1 MGSTSN
7 NIKAIGS
14 TPGLLT
20 DAQLKELGGYT
31 KALDTHQKLS
41 SLPSDVAKLEYS
53 KLTPEQQRSLKDNF
67 GNVEVK
73 RGWLGTAL
81 HYTVEPAFNIIAAPV
96 KLAFKAVNELSDL
109 TTRAYRTA
117 AIAVDQGKPI
127 FGKGNAWDTANDKG
141 DKVFSPSR
149 MAEARKIFGTE
160 YMSVAQKVA
169 EGMTL
174 DQIIATGTEEEK
186 QIASRAS
193 QKKDKLFQEALDAAQ
208 AAKYSPGRM
217 LANTILPQKWE
228 GSGPAYRLISGL
240 GDAAFRVFLDPTLV
254 LGKAKK
260 TYDIGKYALDN
271 IVGDAGNVQKAFQT
285 GSVQKFDQAFVGAL
299 KNYSTARKAIKEGTV
314 DPQALVQASIQLKR
328 IAPEFGDDVI
338 EAMLKEGV
346 VEAGTIKN
354 FLANSEDALRT
365 LKGQAGRQVQLLPR
379 MDLARQT
386 RIAAVTTGNKVLRF
400 DQSGKRISREVFSD
414 QTTIGGIEAQLAART
429 KFIDSRTGQEATA
442 NTPKEFLK
450 QIEKSIIGEVER
462 KTAKLRA
469 DGAFRMPLDY
479 VQDRIDRFASKFSKV
494 PFFRDNFFD
503 PNAVDSAEKVYQLA
517 RLANTRYNSRL
528 FAEAFKAG
536 DEAQKRQ
543 IMMGVFNTVAEIR
556 GVNKIPGGKNILD
569 TLANS
574 SREQLFA
581 PRILLRDVKGKPV
594 LNDDG
599 TYRYLEPSNFN
610 DQQFAIFDFQLASGM
625 TVPKITD
632 LDGVVDRYQVGKFF
646 MNASHQRWAENLT
659 SAWSFLTLAG
669 PRFAVRNS
677 IEDLMVHLAVG
688 DGAWG
693 LVASKRLSTKLRTA
707 QGGETLGVINKLVK
721 RSDRELYAA
730 KLKDVKTVEGARKV
744 MADAVMTDKYLGKLD
759 PEARKI
765 IAEMAE
771 FGAIDELLAGV
782 AEGGKKGI
790 TGADHWTDA
799 LRTVD
804 KYGTSREYKIDGI
817 TYAKE
822 SGGTYR
828 EYSPITAEG
837 KIAWVT
843 SIAAIGND
851 PLGSIALRY
860 MSDNPSSRKIAIDKI
875 KEFINSEAYASQK
888 ARYQLYRPGNNADV
902 AVHAENVYEA
912 TRNLFVNSQ
921 NKVNQKLIDKVSIR
935 TPEGGIKINT
945 RDLGIDDLPK
955 LAEDAPQFISGPSI
969 MPIADGNPASK
980 LVGKHWD
987 WVGEMN
993 ARWSREPMVL
1003 SAAVDM
1009 RKRWKSGGLEERYMK
1024 LLTDPIRNNAKLSA
1038 AEKDILIKDAERK
1051 GKVKI
1056 IEMTQDLAKE
1066 RVLAYVDNPE
1076 VRTQLA
1082 FTMRNFAR
1090 YYRATEDF
1098 YRRVLRGVRYNPESI
1113 ARLSLTY
1120 EGVTHSGFVQKDDQG
1135 EAYFIYPGM
1144 QTVYTAMSKLAPAFS
1159 IKNAFVAP
1167 MPVEF
1172 GAKLNMI
1179 TPSMNPDSL
1188 FPTFSGPLAALPM
1201 KILFEVVP
1209 SLKESEKY
1217 LFGTYG
1223 EDQPIINAI
1232 LPAHINRAL
1241 AALNK
1246 DERDSQYASAFR
1258 KAVTYLEATD
1268 HGLKITKDAQGNDV
1282 PPSPGELE
1290 NYQDKLKA
1298 TTQTILSM
1306 RFFSALV
1313 LPASP
1318 SVQLKSEMAG
1328 WVRDNER
1335 TSFKQVFSN
1344 LVTEYNGDYT
1354 RATEEWIKLFPKQMP
1369 YTVSESKKNT
1379 VAVIKYGEAAGNWV
1393 ENNTELLRKYPE
1405 AAAFLIPNI
1414 GKFSYD
1420 SYKTMMN
1427 EGFLDK
1433 KQVGDFLRET
1443 QIATDKQYYFQQ
1455 RKDYM
1460 ATLASTTSVDQ
1471 KRRINEQWDS
1481 WSSEFM
1487 GVRPLLQTEFASGG
1501 ASDIRREIAVND
1513 LRNMLTNEKNLPK
1526 TKTVSILR
1534 QMLEVY
1540 DGFNAQFSSITDR
1553 TDVAQDRK
1561 NNLQAGAKAQL
1572 QELAGSN
1579 PNTKSA
1585 YDVLFAS
1592 LIGD

>member
-1 MGSTSN
+1 VGSTSN
-7 NIKAIGS
+7 NIKAISSQAGL
-14 TPGLLT
+14 TPE
-20 DAQLKELGGYT
+20 QQEQINGYI
-31 KALDTHQKLS
+31 KAVDSHQKLS
-41 SLPSDVAKLEYS
+41 SLPSDVAKLEYA
-53 KLTPEQQRSLKDNF
+53 KLTPEQQKSLKDNF
-67 GNVEVK
+67 GNVEQK

-81 HYTVEPAFNIIAAPV
+81 HYTVEPLFTAVAAPV
-96 KLAFKAVNELSDL
+96 KLAFKGVQELSDL
-109 TTRAYRTA
+109 STRAYRTA
-117 AIAVDQGKPI
+117 AIALDQNVNIGK
-127 FGKGNAWDTANDKG
+127 AWTTANDKG

-149 MAEARKIFGTE
+149 IAAATKIFGPG
-160 YMSVAQKVA
+160 YMSVAQKIA

-174 DQIIATGTEEEK
+174 DQVIATGTEEEK
-186 QIASRAS
+186 QIASGAA
-193 QKKDKLFQEALDAAQ
+193 QKKDPLFQDALDAAN
-208 AAKYSPGRM
+208 AAKYSPGRA
-217 LANTILPQKWE
+217 LANAILPQKWE
-228 GSGPAYRLISGL
+228 GSGAAYRTISGL
-240 GDAAFRVFLDPTLV
+240 GDATFRIFADPTLA

-260 TYDIGKYALDN
+260 AYDVSKYALDN
-271 IVGDAGNVQKAFQT
+271 IVGDAGNVQKAFEVA
-285 GSVQKFDQAFVGAL
+285 SVQRFDQAYVGAL
-299 KNYSTARKAIKEGTV
+299 KNYSTARKAIKAGGA
-314 DPQALVQASIQLKR
+314 DPQALVDAGIQLKR

-346 VEAGTIKN
+346 VEAGTMKN

-379 MDLARQT
+379 MDLGRQT
-386 RIAAVTTGNKVLRF
+386 RIAALTTGNKVLRF
-400 DQSGKRISREVFSD
+400 DKSGKRISREVFSD
-414 QTTIGGIEAQLAART
+414 QTSIGGIEAQLMAKT
-429 KFIDSRTGQEATA
+429 KFVDTRTGEAATV

-450 QIEKSIIGEVER
+450 QVEKSVIGEIER

-479 VQDRIDRFASKFSKV
+479 VQDRIDRFASKFTKV

-556 GVNKIPGGKNILD
+556 GLNKVPGGKNILD
-569 TLANS
+569 DLANS

-581 PRILLRDVKGKPV
+581 PRILVRDTKGKPV

-599 TYRYLEPSNFN
+599 TYRYFEPSNFN
-610 DQQFAIFDFQLASGM
+610 DQQFAIFDFQLAEGM
-625 TVPKITD
+625 SVPKITD
-632 LDGVVDRYQVGKFF
+632 IDGVVDRFQVASKI
-646 MNASHQRWAENLT
+646 MNWSHSQWAENLT

-693 LVASKRLSTKLRTA
+693 LVASKRLSTKLRLA
-707 QGGETLGVINKLVK
+707 QGGETLGVINKLIK
-721 RSDRELYAA
+721 RSDRQLYAGKIA
-730 KLKDVKTVEGARKV
+730 EAKTVQDARKI
-744 MADAVMTDKYLGKLD
+744 MADAIMADKYLGKLD
-759 PEARKI
+759 PQAREI

-804 KYGTSREYKIDGI
+804 KYGTSREYKIDGV
-817 TYAKE
+817 TYAKQ
-822 SGGTYR
+822 SGGNYR

-837 KIAWVT
+837 KIAWIT

-851 PLGSIALRY
+851 PLGSIALQY
-860 MSDNPSSRKIAIDKI
+860 MSDNPNSKRIAINKI
-875 KEFINSEAYASQK
+875 IEFINSPQYASRK
-888 ARYQLYRPGNNADV
+888 AKYQLYRPGNNADV
-902 AVHAENVYEA
+902 ATHAENVYAA

-921 NKVNQKLIDKVSIR
+921 DKVNQKLLAKVSIR

-945 RDLGIDDLPK
+945 RDLGIDDLPA

-969 MPIADGNPASK
+969 MPIAEGNPAGK
-980 LVGKHWD
+980 IVGKHWN

-1003 SAAVDM
+1003 TASIDM
-1009 RKRWKSGGLEERYMK
+1009 RKRWKAGGLEDRYLKMM
-1024 LLTDPIRNNAKLSA
+1024 TDPIRNNAKLSD
-1038 AEKDILIKDAERK
+1038 AEKAVLIKDAESK
-1051 GKVKI
+1051 AKVKI
-1056 IEMTQDLAKE
+1056 IELTQDLAKE

-1098 YRRVLRGVRYNPESI
+1098 YRRALRGVRYNPESI

-1120 EGVTHSGFVQKDDQG
+1120 EGVSHSGFIQKDDQG

-1144 QTVYTAMSKLAPAFS
+1144 QPVYAAMSKLATVFG
-1159 IKNAFVAP
+1159 IKGAFVAP

-1179 TPSMNPDSL
+1179 SPSMNPDAL
-1188 FPTFSGPLAALPM
+1188 FPTFSGPLAALPVKM
-1201 KILFEVVP
+1201 MYELVP

-1217 LFGTYG
+1217 LFGEYG

-1241 AALNK
+1241 GALNK

-1258 KAVTYLEATD
+1258 KAVTYLEATGN
-1268 HGLKITKDAQGNDV
+1268 GLKITKDAQGNEI
-1282 PPSPGELE
+1282 PPSPGDLE
-1290 NYQDKLKA
+1290 EYQDRLKA
-1298 TTQTILSM
+1298 TTQTVLGM
-1306 RFFSALV
+1306 RFFSALI

-1393 ENNTELLRKYPE
+1393 DNNTELLKKYPE

-1427 EGFLDK
+1427 EGFLNK

-1455 RKDYM
+1455 RKDYL
-1460 ATLASTTSVDQ
+1460 ATLESTTSVDQ
-1471 KRRINEQWDS
+1471 KRMINQQWDN
-1481 WSSEFM
+1481 WSSQFM
-1487 GVRPLLQTEFASGG
+1487 SVRPMLQTEFASGG
-1501 ASDIRREIAVND
+1501 ASDVRREIALTD
-1513 LRNMLTNEKNLPK
+1513 LRNMFTNEKNLPK
-1526 TKTVSILR
+1526 TKTVAVLR
-1534 QMLEVY
+1534 QMLQAY
-1540 DGFNAQFSSITDR
+1540 DNFNAQFSSITDR
-1553 TDVAQDRK
+1553 TEAAQDRK
-1561 NNLQAGAKAQL
+1561 DALQAGAKAQL
-1572 QELAGSN
+1572 QELANSN

>member
-1 MGSTSN
+1 VGSTSN
-7 NIKAIGS
+7 NIKAIS
-14 TPGLLT
+14 TRAGLT
-20 DAQLKELGGYT
+20 PAQQQQINGYV
-31 KALDTHQKLS
+31 KAIDTHQKLS
-41 SLPSDVAKLEYS
+41 SLPSDVAKKEYS

-67 GNVEVK
+67 GNVEQK

-81 HYTVEPAFNIIAAPV
+81 HYTVDPLITAVSTPV
-96 KLAFKAVNELSDL
+96 KLAFKGVQELSDL
-109 TTRAYRTA
+109 STRAYRTA
-117 AIAVDQGKPI
+117 AIALDQKVDIGK
-127 FGKGNAWDTANDKG
+127 AWTTANDKG

-149 MAEARKIFGTE
+149 MAEAQRIFGSG

-174 DQIIATGTEEEK
+174 DQVIATGTEEEK
-186 QIASRAS
+186 QIASKAA
-193 QKKDKLFQEALDAAQ
+193 QKKDPLFQDALDAAN
-208 AAKYSPGRM
+208 AAKYSPGRA
-217 LANTILPQKWE
+217 LANAILPQKWE
-228 GSGPAYRLISGL
+228 GSGAAYKAISGL
-240 GDAAFRVFLDPTLV
+240 GDAAFRIFADPTLV

-260 TYDIGKYALDN
+260 AYDISKYALDN

-285 GSVQKFDQAFVGAL
+285 ASVQRFDTAFVGAL
-299 KNYSTARKAIKEGTV
+299 KNYSVARKAIKEGTV

-338 EAMLKEGV
+338 EAMLKQGV
-346 VEAGTIKN
+346 VEAGTMKN

-386 RIAAVTTGNKVLRF
+386 RIAALTTGNKILRF
-400 DQSGKRISREVFSD
+400 DKSGKRISREVFSD
-414 QTTIGGIEAQLAART
+414 QTTIGGIEAQLTRQT
-429 KFIDSRTGQEATA
+429 KFIDTRTELPATA
-442 NTPKEFLK
+442 NTPKEFVK
-450 QIEKSIIGEVER
+450 QVETNLISDVER

-479 VQDRIDRFASKFSKV
+479 VQDRIDRFASKFAKV

-543 IMMGVFNTVAEIR
+543 IMMGVYNTVAEIR
-556 GVNKIPGGKNILD
+556 GLNKVPGGKNILD
-569 TLANS
+569 QLAKS

-581 PRILLRDVKGKPV
+581 PRILVRDAKGKPV

-599 TYRYLEPSNFN
+599 TYRYFEPSSFN
-610 DQQFAIFDFQLASGM
+610 DQQFAIFDFQLAEGM
-625 TVPKITD
+625 SVPKITD
-632 LDGVVDRYQVGKFF
+632 LDGVVDRYQVGRYL
-646 MNASHQRWAENLT
+646 MNASHQKWAENLT

-688 DGAWG
+688 DSAWG
-693 LVASKRLSTKLRTA
+693 LVASKRLSTKLRLG
-707 QGGETLGVINKLVK
+707 QGGQTLGVINKLIK
-721 RSDRELYAA
+721 RSDRSLYQAKIEAA
-730 KLKDVKTVEGARKV
+730 KTVEDARKV

-759 PEARKI
+759 PQAREI

-804 KYGTSREYKIDGI
+804 KYGTSREYKIDGV
-817 TYAKE
+817 TYAKD
-822 SGGTYR
+822 SGGNYR

-860 MSDNPSSRKIAIDKI
+860 MADSPES
-875 KEFINSEAYASQK
+875 KEFAIKQIVAFIDSPQYAKQK
-888 ARYQLYRPGNNADV
+888 ARFQLYREGNNADV
-902 AVHAENVYEA
+902 RVHAENVYAA

-921 NKVNQKLIDKVSIR
+921 NKVNQALLKKVTIR
-935 TPEGGIKINT
+935 TPEGGVKVNT
-945 RDLGIDDLPK
+945 RDLGIDDLPT

-969 MPIADGNPASK
+969 MPIADGNPAGK
-980 LVGKHWD
+980 IVGKHWE

-1009 RKRWKSGGLEERYMK
+1009 RKRWKAGGLEDRYLKMM
-1024 LLTDPIRNNAKLSA
+1024 TDGIRNNPKLSA

-1051 GKVKI
+1051 AKVKI

-1098 YRRVLRGVRYNPESI
+1098 YRRALRGVRYNPESI

-1120 EGVTHSGFVQKDDQG
+1120 EGVSHSGFVQQDDQG
-1135 EAYFIYPGM
+1135 DAYFIYPGL
-1144 QTVYTAMSKLAPAFS
+1144 QPVYAAMSKIATAFG
-1159 IKNAFVAP
+1159 IKGAFVAP

-1179 TPSMNPDSL
+1179 SPSMNPDSL
-1188 FPTFSGPLAALPM
+1188 FPTFSGPLAALPVKVM
-1201 KILFEVVP
+1201 YELIP

-1217 LFGTYG
+1217 LFGEYG

-1232 LPAHINRAL
+1232 LPAHINRAM

-1258 KAVTYLEATD
+1258 KAVTYLEATG
-1268 HGLKITKDAQGNDV
+1268 HGLKITKDEQGNEV
-1282 PPSPGELE
+1282 PPSPGDLE
-1290 NYQDKLKA
+1290 EYQDKLKS
-1298 TTQTILSM
+1298 TTQTILGM
-1306 RFFSALV
+1306 RFFSALI

-1344 LVTEYNGDYT
+1344 LVTEYNNDYT

-1379 VAVIKYGEAAGNWV
+1379 VAIIKYGEVAGNWV
-1393 ENNTELLRKYPE
+1393 DNNTELLKKYPE

-1420 SYKTMMN
+1420 AYKTMMN

-1455 RKDYM
+1455 RKDYLN
-1460 ATLASTTSVDQ
+1460 TLASTTSVDQ
-1471 KRRINEQWDS
+1471 KRMINEKWDS
-1481 WSSEFM
+1481 WSRQFM
-1487 GVRPLLQTEFASGG
+1487 SVRPQLQTEFASGG
-1501 ASDIRREIAVND
+1501 ASDVRREIAITD
-1513 LRNMLTNEKNLPK
+1513 LRNMLTKEKNLPK
-1526 TKTVSILR
+1526 TKTVSVLR
-1534 QMLEVY
+1534 QMLQAY
-1540 DGFNAQFSSITDR
+1540 DSFSAQFSSITDR
-1553 TDVAQDRK
+1553 TDAAQDRK
-1561 NNLQAGAKAQL
+1561 NALQEGAKAQL
-1572 QELAGSN
+1572 QELANSN

>member
-1 MGSTSN
+1 VGSTSN
-7 NIKAIGS
+7 NIKAISAQAGL
-14 TPGLLT
+14 TP
-20 DAQLKELGGYT
+20 AQQEQINGYI
-31 KALDTHQKLS
+31 KAVDSHQRLS
-41 SLPSDVAKLEYS
+41 SLPSDVAKLEYA
-53 KLTPEQQRSLKDNF
+53 KLTPEQQKSLKDNF
-67 GNVEVK
+67 GNVEEK

-81 HYTVEPAFNIIAAPV
+81 HYTVEPLFTAVAAPV
-96 KLAFKAVNELSDL
+96 KLAFKGVQELSDL
-109 TTRAYRTA
+109 STRVYRTA
-117 AIAVDQGKPI
+117 AIALDQNVNIGK
-127 FGKGNAWDTANDKG
+127 AWTTANDKG

-149 MAEARKIFGTE
+149 IAAATKIFGSG
-160 YMSVAQKVA
+160 YMSVAQKIA

-174 DQIIATGTEEEK
+174 DQVVATGTEEEK
-186 QIASRAS
+186 QIAAGAA
-193 QKKDKLFQEALDAAQ
+193 QKKDPLFQDALDAAN
-208 AAKYSPGRM
+208 AAKYSPGRA
-217 LANTILPQKWE
+217 LANALLPQKWE
-228 GSGPAYRLISGL
+228 GSGAAYRTISGL
-240 GDAAFRVFLDPTLV
+240 GDAAFRIFADPTLQ

-260 TYDIGKYALDN
+260 AYDVSKYALDN
-271 IVGDAGNVQKAFQT
+271 IVGNSGNVEKAFQVA
-285 GSVQKFDQAFVGAL
+285 SVQKFDTDYVAAL
-299 KNYSTARKAIKEGTV
+299 KNYSVARKAIKEGAV
-314 DPQALVQASIQLKR
+314 DPQALVQAGIQLKR

-346 VEAGTIKN
+346 VEAGTMKN
-354 FLANSEDALRT
+354 FLAGSEEALRT

-386 RIAAVTTGNKVLRF
+386 RIAALTTGNKLLRF
-400 DQSGKRISREVFSD
+400 DQSGKRISREVFTD
-414 QTTIGGIEAQLAART
+414 QTTIGGIEAQLMAKTR
-429 KFIDSRTGQEATA
+429 FIDSRTELPATA
-442 NTPKEFLK
+442 NTPKEFLV
-450 QIEKSIIGEVER
+450 QAEKNIIGEIER

-469 DGAFRMPLDY
+469 DGGFRMPLDY
-479 VQDRIDRFASKFSKV
+479 VQDRIDRFASKFAKV

-503 PNAVDSAEKVYQLA
+503 PNSVDSAEKVYQLA

-556 GVNKIPGGKNILD
+556 GLNKVPGGKNILD
-569 TLANS
+569 DLANS

-581 PRILLRDVKGKPV
+581 PRILVRDAKGKPV

-599 TYRYLEPSNFN
+599 TYRYFEPSSFN
-610 DQQFAIFDFQLASGM
+610 DQQFAIFDFQLAEGM
-625 TVPKITD
+625 SVPKITD
-632 LDGVVDRYQVGKFF
+632 LDGVVDRFQVGSKI
-646 MNASHQRWAENLT
+646 MNWSHSQWAENLT

-693 LVASKRLSTKLRTA
+693 LVASRRLSTKLRVG
-707 QGGETLGVINKLVK
+707 QGGETLGVINKLIK
-721 RSDRELYAA
+721 RSDRELYASKIA
-730 KLKDVKTVEGARKV
+730 EAKTVQDARKV

-759 PEARKI
+759 PQAREI

-799 LRTVD
+799 LRTID
-804 KYGTSREYKIDGI
+804 KFGTSRQYKIDGV
-817 TYAKE
+817 TYSKQ
-822 SGGTYR
+822 SGGNYR

-851 PLGSIALRY
+851 PLGSIALKY
-860 MSDNPSSRKIAIDKI
+860 MSDSPES
-875 KEFINSEAYASQK
+875 KEFAIKQIIKFIDSPEYAKQK
-888 ARYQLYRPGNNADV
+888 ARFQLYRPGNNADV
-902 AVHAENVYEA
+902 RVHAENVYAA

-921 NKVNQKLIDKVSIR
+921 NKVNQKLLAKVSIR

-945 RDLGIDDLPK
+945 RDLGIDDLPS

-969 MPIADGNPASK
+969 MPIAEGNPAGK
-980 LVGKHWD
+980 IVGKHWN

-1009 RKRWKSGGLEERYMK
+1009 RKRWKAGGLEERYLKMM
-1024 LLTDPIRNNAKLSA
+1024 TDPIRNNAKLSVD
-1038 AEKDILIKDAERK
+1038 EKAVLIKDAETK
-1051 GKVKI
+1051 AKVKI

-1098 YRRVLRGVRYNPESI
+1098 YRRALRGVRYNPESI

-1120 EGVTHSGFVQKDDQG
+1120 EGVSHSGFIQKDDQG

-1144 QTVYTAMSKLAPAFS
+1144 QPVYAAMSKLATVFG
-1159 IKNAFVAP
+1159 IKGAFVAP

-1179 TPSMNPDSL
+1179 SPSMNPDSL
-1188 FPTFSGPLAALPM
+1188 FPTFSGPLAALPVKM
-1201 KILFEVVP
+1201 MYELVP

-1217 LFGTYG
+1217 LFGEYG

-1241 AALNK
+1241 GALNK

-1258 KAVTYLEATD
+1258 KAVTYLEATG
-1268 HGLKITKDAQGNDV
+1268 HGLKITKDANGNEV
-1282 PPSPGELE
+1282 PPSPGDLE
-1290 NYQDKLKA
+1290 EYQDRLKA
-1298 TTQTILSM
+1298 TTQTVLGM
-1306 RFFSALV
+1306 RFFSALI

-1393 ENNTELLRKYPE
+1393 DNNTELLKKYPE

-1420 SYKTMMN
+1420 AYKTMMN
-1427 EGFLDK
+1427 EGFLNK

-1455 RKDYM
+1455 RKDY
-1460 ATLASTTSVDQ
+1460 LAALESTASVDQ
-1471 KRRINEQWDS
+1471 KRMINQKWDN
-1481 WSSEFM
+1481 WSGQFM
-1487 GVRPLLQTEFASGG
+1487 SVRPQLQTEFASGG
-1501 ASDIRREIAVND
+1501 ASDVRREIALND
-1513 LRNMLTNEKNLPK
+1513 LRNMLTIEKNLPK
-1526 TKTVSILR
+1526 TKTVAVLR
-1534 QMLEVY
+1534 QMLQAY
-1540 DGFNAQFSSITDR
+1540 DNFSIQFSSITDR
-1553 TDVAQDRK
+1553 TDAAQDRK
-1561 NNLQAGAKAQL
+1561 DALQAGAKAQL
-1572 QELAGSN
+1572 QELANSN

>member
-7 NIKAIGS
+7 NIKAISAQAGL
-14 TPGLLT
+14 TPE
-20 DAQLKELGGYT
+20 QQKQINGYI
-31 KALDTHQKLS
+31 KAVDSHQKLT
-41 SLPSDVAKLEYS
+41 SLPSDVAKLEYA
-53 KLTPEQQRSLKDNF
+53 KLTPEQQKSLKDNF
-67 GNVEVK
+67 GNVEEK
-73 RGWLGTAL
+73 RGWLGTVL
-81 HYTVEPAFNIIAAPV
+81 HYTVDPIVTAVATPI
-96 KLAFKAVNELSDL
+96 KLAFKGVQELSDL
-109 TTRAYRTA
+109 STRAYRTA
-117 AIAVDQGKPI
+117 AIAVDQKVDIGT
-127 FGKGNAWDTANDKG
+127 AWTTANDKG

-149 MAEARKIFGTE
+149 MAAATKIFGSG

-174 DQIIATGTEEEK
+174 DQVIATGTEEEK
-186 QIASRAS
+186 QIASKAA
-193 QKKDKLFQEALDAAQ
+193 QKQDPLFQDALDAAN
-208 AAKYSPGRM
+208 AAKYSPGRF
-217 LANTILPQKWE
+217 LANAILPQKWE
-228 GSGPAYRLISGL
+228 GSGAAYRTISGL
-240 GDAAFRVFLDPTLV
+240 GDAAFRIFTDPILA

-260 TYDIGKYALDN
+260 IYDVSKYALDN
-271 IVGDAGNVQKAFQT
+271 IVGNAGNVEKAFQVA
-285 GSVQKFDQAFVGAL
+285 SVQRFDTDFVGAL
-299 KNYSTARKAIKEGTV
+299 KNYSTARKGLKEGGA
-314 DPQALVQASIQLKR
+314 DAQALVQASIQLKR

-338 EAMLKEGV
+338 DAMLKEGV

-365 LKGQAGRQVQLLPR
+365 LRGQAGRQVQLLPR
-379 MDLARQT
+379 MDLARRT
-386 RIAAVTTGNKVLRF
+386 RIATLTTGNKVLRF
-400 DQSGKRISREVFSD
+400 DQSGKRISREVFTD
-414 QTTIGGIEAQLAART
+414 QTTIGGIEAQLMAKT
-429 KFIDSRTGQEATA
+429 KFIDNRTGEAATA
-442 NTPKEFLK
+442 NTPKEFLE
-450 QIEKSIIGEVER
+450 QVEKNVIGEIER

-479 VQDRIDRFASKFSKV
+479 VQDRIDRFASKFTKV

-556 GVNKIPGGKNILD
+556 GLNKVPGGKNILD
-569 TLANS
+569 DLANS

-581 PRILLRDVKGKPV
+581 PRILVRDAKGKPV

-599 TYRYLEPSNFN
+599 TYRYFEPSNFN
-610 DQQFAIFDFQLASGM
+610 DQQFAIFDFQLAEGM
-625 TVPKITD
+625 SVPKIQD
-632 LDGVVDRYQVGKFF
+632 IDGVVDRFQVGSKI
-646 MNASHQRWAENLT
+646 MNWSHSQWAENLT

-693 LVASKRLSTKLRTA
+693 LVASRRLSTKLRLG
-707 QGGETLGVINKLVK
+707 QGGETLGVINKLIK
-721 RSDRELYAA
+721 RSDRELYAGKIA
-730 KLKDVKTVEGARKV
+730 AAKTVQDARKV
-744 MADAVMTDKYLGKLD
+744 MADAVMADKYLGKLD
-759 PEARKI
+759 SQAREI

-799 LRTVD
+799 LRTID
-804 KYGTSREYKIDGI
+804 KFGTSRQYKIDGV
-817 TYAKE
+817 TYSKQ
-822 SGGTYR
+822 SGGNYR

-860 MSDNPSSRKIAIDKI
+860 MSDSPES
-875 KEFINSEAYASQK
+875 KEFAIRQIIKFIDSPEYAKQK

-902 AVHAENVYEA
+902 RVHAENVYAA

-921 NKVNQKLIDKVSIR
+921 DKVNQKLLAKVSIR

-945 RDLGIDDLPK
+945 RDLGIDDLPS

-969 MPIADGNPASK
+969 MPIADGNPAGK
-980 LVGKHWD
+980 IVGKHWN

-1003 SAAVDM
+1003 SASVDM
-1009 RKRWKSGGLEERYMK
+1009 RKRWKAGGLEERYLKMM
-1024 LLTDPIRNNAKLSA
+1024 TDPIRNNAKLSLD
-1038 AEKDILIKDAERK
+1038 EKAVLIKDAEIK
-1051 GKVKI
+1051 AKVKI

-1120 EGVTHSGFVQKDDQG
+1120 EGVSHSGFIQKDDQG

-1144 QTVYTAMSKLAPAFS
+1144 QPVYAAMSKLATAFG
-1159 IKNAFVAP
+1159 IKGAFVAP

-1179 TPSMNPDSL
+1179 SPSMNPDSL
-1188 FPTFSGPLAALPM
+1188 FPTFSGPLAALPVKM
-1201 KILFEVVP
+1201 MYELIP

-1217 LFGTYG
+1217 LFGEYG

-1241 AALNK
+1241 GALNK

-1258 KAVTYLEATD
+1258 KAVTYLEASG
-1268 HGLKITKDAQGNDV
+1268 HGLKITKDANGNDV
-1282 PPSPGELE
+1282 PPSPGDLE
-1290 NYQDKLKA
+1290 EYQDRLKA
-1298 TTQTILSM
+1298 TTQTVLGM

-1354 RATEEWIKLFPKQMP
+1354 RATEEWIKLFPQQMP

-1393 ENNTELLRKYPE
+1393 DNNTELLKKYPE

-1420 SYKTMMN
+1420 AYKTMMN

-1433 KQVGDFLRET
+1433 KQVGDFLRES

-1455 RKDYM
+1455 RKDYLAALE
-1460 ATLASTTSVDQ
+1460 ATPSVEQ
-1471 KRRINEQWDS
+1471 KRMINQKWDS
-1481 WSSEFM
+1481 WSGQFM
-1487 GVRPLLQTEFASGG
+1487 SVRPQLQTEFASGG
-1501 ASDIRREIAVND
+1501 ASDVRREIALND

-1526 TKTVSILR
+1526 TKTVAVLR
-1534 QMLEVY
+1534 QMLQTY
-1540 DGFNAQFSSITDR
+1540 DQFSTQFSSITDR
-1553 TDVAQDRK
+1553 TDAAQDRK
-1561 NNLQAGAKAQL
+1561 DALQAGAKAQL
-1572 QELAGSN
+1572 QELANSN

>member
-1 MGSTSN
+1 VGSTSN
-7 NIKAIGS
+7 NIRAISAQAGLTPEQQEQINGYIKAVDS
-14 TPGLLT
+14 
-20 DAQLKELGGYT
+20 
-31 KALDTHQKLS
+31 HQKLT

-67 GNVEVK
+67 GNVEQK

-96 KLAFKAVNELSDL
+96 KLAFKGVQELSDL
-109 TTRAYRTA
+109 STRAYRTA
-117 AIAVDQGKPI
+117 AIAIDQKVDIGK
-127 FGKGNAWDTANDKG
+127 AWTTANDKG

-149 MAEARKIFGTE
+149 MAEANRIFGSQ

-174 DQIIATGTEEEK
+174 DQIIATGTEAEK

-193 QKKDKLFQEALDAAQ
+193 QKKDPLFQDALDAAN
-208 AAKYSPGRM
+208 AAKYSPGRFI
-217 LANTILPQKWE
+217 ANAILPQKWE
-228 GSGPAYRLISGL
+228 GSGAAYKAISGL
-240 GDAAFRVFLDPTLV
+240 GDAAFRVFADPTLL

-260 TYDIGKYALDN
+260 AYDIGKYALDN
-271 IVGDAGNVQKAFQT
+271 IVGDAGNVQKAFEVA
-285 GSVQKFDQAFVGAL
+285 SVQRFDQAYVGAL
-299 KNYSTARKAIKEGTV
+299 KKYSVARKAVKEGGV
-314 DPQALVQASIQLKR
+314 DPQALVQAGIELKR

-346 VEAGTIKN
+346 VEAGTMKG
-354 FLANSEDALRT
+354 FLAGSEEALRT

-386 RIAAVTTGNKVLRF
+386 RIAALTTGNKVLRF
-400 DQSGKRISREVFSD
+400 DQAGKRVSREVFSD
-414 QTTIGGIEAQLAART
+414 QTTIGGIEGQLMRQT
-429 KFIDSRTGQEATA
+429 KFVDSRTNEAATA

-450 QIEKSIIGEVER
+450 QIETNVIGEIER

-503 PNAVDSAEKVYQLA
+503 PNAPDAGEKVYQLA

-556 GVNKIPGGKNILD
+556 GLNKVPGGKNVLD
-569 TLANS
+569 KLANS

-581 PRILLRDVKGKPV
+581 PRILVRDAKGKPV

-599 TYRYLEPSNFN
+599 TYRYFEPSSFN

-625 TVPKITD
+625 TVPKIQD
-632 LDGVVDRYQVGKFF
+632 LDGIVDRYQV
-646 MNASHQRWAENLT
+646 ASRIMSWSHKPWAENLT
-659 SAWSFLTLAG
+659 SGWSFLTLAG

-688 DGAWG
+688 DSIWG
-693 LVASKRLSTKLRTA
+693 LAAGKRLSTKLRTG
-707 QGGETLGVINKLVK
+707 QGGDTLGVINKLVK
-721 RSDRELYAA
+721 RSDRALYQGKIEAA
-730 KLKDVKTVEGARKV
+730 KTVQDARKV
-744 MADAVMTDKYLGKLD
+744 MADAVMADKYLGKLD
-759 PEARKI
+759 PQAREI

-804 KYGTSREYKIDGI
+804 QFGTSREYKINGV
-817 TYAKE
+817 TYAKD
-822 SGGTYR
+822 SGGNYR

-851 PLGSIALRY
+851 PLGSIALQY
-860 MSDNPSSRKIAIDKI
+860 MSDSPESREFAIRQIMKYIDSP
-875 KEFINSEAYASQK
+875 EYAKQK
-888 ARYQLYRPGNNADV
+888 ARFQLYRPGNNADV
-902 AVHAENVYEA
+902 RVHAENVYAA

-921 NKVNQKLIDKVSIR
+921 DKVNQKLLAKVSIR

-945 RDLGIDDLPK
+945 RDLGIDDLPQ

-969 MPIADGNPASK
+969 MPIADGNPAGK
-980 LVGKHWD
+980 IVGKHWE

-1003 SAAVDM
+1003 SAAIDM
-1009 RKRWKSGGLEERYMK
+1009 RKRWKNGGLEERYLK
-1024 LLTDPIRNNAKLSA
+1024 LLTDPIRNNAKLTD
-1038 AEKDILIKDAERK
+1038 AEKAVLIKDAEAK
-1051 GKVKI
+1051 GKTKI
-1056 IEMTQDLAKE
+1056 IELTQDLAKE

-1113 ARLSLTY
+1113 ARASLTY
-1120 EGVTHSGFVQKDDQG
+1120 EGVTHSGFIQKDDQG

-1144 QTVYTAMSKLAPAFS
+1144 QPVYAAMSKLATAFG
-1159 IKNAFVAP
+1159 IKGAFVAP

-1188 FPTFSGPLAALPM
+1188 FPTFSGPLAALPVKM
-1201 KILFEVVP
+1201 MYELVP

-1217 LFGTYG
+1217 LFGEYG
-1223 EDQPIINAI
+1223 EDQPIINAV

-1241 AALNK
+1241 GALNK

-1268 HGLKITKDAQGNDV
+1268 NGLKITKDAQGNDV
-1282 PPSPGELE
+1282 PPSPGDLE
-1290 NYQDKLKA
+1290 EYQDKLKA
-1298 TTQTILSM
+1298 TTQTILGM
-1306 RFFSALV
+1306 RFFTALI

-1393 ENNTELLRKYPE
+1393 DNNTELLKKYPE

-1420 SYKTMMN
+1420 AYKTMMN
-1427 EGFLDK
+1427 EGFLNK

-1455 RKDYM
+1455 RKDYL

-1471 KRRINEQWDS
+1471 KRLINQQWDN
-1481 WSSEFM
+1481 WSGQFM
-1487 GVRPLLQTEFASGG
+1487 AVRPQLQTEFASGG
-1501 ASDIRREIAVND
+1501 ASDVRREIAITD
-1513 LRNMLTNEKNLPK
+1513 LRNMLTTEKNLPK
-1526 TKTVSILR
+1526 TKTVSVLR
-1534 QMLEVY
+1534 QMLQTY
-1540 DGFNAQFSSITDR
+1540 DSFSAQYSSITDR
-1553 TDVAQDRK
+1553 TDAAQDRK
-1561 NNLQAGAKAQL
+1561 NALQEGAKAQL
-1572 QELAGSN
+1572 QELAASN

>member
-1 MGSTSN
+1 VGSTSN
-7 NIKAIGS
+7 NIKAISSQAGL
-14 TPGLLT
+14 TPE
-20 DAQLKELGGYT
+20 QQEQINGYI
-31 KALDTHQKLS
+31 KAIDSHQKLS

-53 KLTPEQQRSLKDNF
+53 KLTPEQQKSLKDNF
-67 GNVEVK
+67 GNVEQK

-81 HYTVEPAFNIIAAPV
+81 HYTVDPIFTAVSAPV
-96 KLAFKAVNELSDL
+96 KLAFKGVQELSDL
-109 TTRAYRTA
+109 STRAYRTA
-117 AIAVDQGKPI
+117 AIALDQNVNIGK
-127 FGKGNAWDTANDKG
+127 AWTTANDKG

-149 MAEARKIFGTE
+149 IAAATKIFGSG
-160 YMSVAQKVA
+160 YMSVAQKIA

-174 DQIIATGTEEEK
+174 DQVIATGTEEEK
-186 QIASRAS
+186 QIASGAA
-193 QKKDKLFQEALDAAQ
+193 QKKDPLFQDALDAAQ
-208 AAKYSPGRM
+208 AAKYSPGRA
-217 LANTILPQKWE
+217 LANALLPQKWE
-228 GSGPAYRLISGL
+228 GSGAAYRTISGL
-240 GDAAFRVFLDPTLV
+240 GDATFRIFADPTLA

-260 TYDIGKYALDN
+260 AYDISKYALDN
-271 IVGDAGNVQKAFQT
+271 IVGDAGNVQKAFEVA
-285 GSVQKFDQAFVGAL
+285 SVQRFDQAYVGAL
-299 KNYSTARKAIKEGTV
+299 KNYSAARKAIKAGAA
-314 DPQALVQASIQLKR
+314 DPQALVDAGIQLKR

-346 VEAGTIKN
+346 VEAGTMKN
-354 FLANSEDALRT
+354 FLAGSEEALRT

-379 MDLARQT
+379 MDLGRQT
-386 RIAAVTTGNKVLRF
+386 RIAALTTGNKVLRF
-400 DQSGKRISREVFSD
+400 DKSGKRISREVFSD
-414 QTTIGGIEAQLAART
+414 QTTIGGIEAQLMAKT
-429 KFIDSRTGQEATA
+429 KFVDTRTGEAATV

-450 QIEKSIIGEVER
+450 QVEKSVIGEIER

-479 VQDRIDRFASKFSKV
+479 VQDRIDRFASKFTKV

-556 GVNKIPGGKNILD
+556 GLNKVPGGKNILD
-569 TLANS
+569 DLANS

-581 PRILLRDVKGKPV
+581 PRILVRDAKGKPV

-599 TYRYLEPSNFN
+599 TYRYFEPSSFN
-610 DQQFAIFDFQLASGM
+610 DQQFAIFDFQLAEGM
-625 TVPKITD
+625 SVPKITD
-632 LDGVVDRYQVGKFF
+632 IDGVVDRFQVGSKI
-646 MNASHQRWAENLT
+646 MNWSHSQWAENLT

-693 LVASKRLSTKLRTA
+693 LVASRRLSTKLRLA
-707 QGGETLGVINKLVK
+707 QGGETLGVINKLIK
-721 RSDRELYAA
+721 RSDRELYAGKIA
-730 KLKDVKTVEGARKV
+730 AAKTVQDARKV
-744 MADAVMTDKYLGKLD
+744 MADAIMADKYLGKLD
-759 PEARKI
+759 PQAREI

-804 KYGTSREYKIDGI
+804 KYGTSREYKIDGV
-817 TYAKE
+817 TYSKQ
-822 SGGTYR
+822 SGGNYR

-837 KIAWVT
+837 KIAWIT

-851 PLGSIALRY
+851 PLGSIALQY
-860 MSDNPSSRKIAIDKI
+860 MSDNPSAKRIAINKI
-875 KEFINSEAYASQK
+875 IDFINSPQYAKQK
-888 ARYQLYRPGNNADV
+888 ARFQLYRPGNNADV
-902 AVHAENVYEA
+902 ATHAENVYAA

-921 NKVNQKLIDKVSIR
+921 DKVNQALLAKVSIR

-945 RDLGIDDLPK
+945 RDLGIDDLPA

-969 MPIADGNPASK
+969 MPIAEGNPAGK
-980 LVGKHWD
+980 IVGKHWN

-1003 SAAVDM
+1003 TASIDM
-1009 RKRWKSGGLEERYMK
+1009 RKRWKAGGLEDRYLKMM
-1024 LLTDPIRNNAKLSA
+1024 TDPIRNNAKLSD
-1038 AEKDILIKDAERK
+1038 AEKAVLIKDAESK
-1051 GKVKI
+1051 AKIKI

-1098 YRRVLRGVRYNPESI
+1098 YRRALRGVRYNPESI

-1120 EGVTHSGFVQKDDQG
+1120 EGVSHSGFIQKDDQG

-1144 QTVYTAMSKLAPAFS
+1144 QPVYAAMSKLATVFG
-1159 IKNAFVAP
+1159 IKGAFVAP

-1179 TPSMNPDSL
+1179 SPSMNPDAL
-1188 FPTFSGPLAALPM
+1188 FPTFSGPLAALPVKM
-1201 KILFEVVP
+1201 MYELVP

-1217 LFGTYG
+1217 LFGEYG

-1241 AALNK
+1241 GALNK

-1258 KAVTYLEATD
+1258 KAVTYLEATGN
-1268 HGLKITKDAQGNDV
+1268 GLKITKDAQGNEV

-1290 NYQDKLKA
+1290 EYQDRLKA
-1298 TTQTILSM
+1298 TTQTVLGM
-1306 RFFSALV
+1306 RFFSALI

-1393 ENNTELLRKYPE
+1393 DNNTELLKKYPE

-1455 RKDYM
+1455 RKDYLS
-1460 ATLASTTSVDQ
+1460 ALESTTSVDQ
-1471 KRRINEQWDS
+1471 KRMINQKWDN
-1481 WSSEFM
+1481 WSGQFM
-1487 GVRPLLQTEFASGG
+1487 SVRPMLQTEFASGG
-1501 ASDIRREIAVND
+1501 ASDVRREIALKD
-1513 LRNMLTNEKNLPK
+1513 LRDMLTTEKNLPK
-1526 TKTVSILR
+1526 TKTVAVLR
-1534 QMLEVY
+1534 QMLQAY
-1540 DGFNAQFSSITDR
+1540 DNFNAQFSSITDR
-1553 TDVAQDRK
+1553 TDAAQDRK
-1561 NNLQAGAKAQL
+1561 DALQAGAKAQL
-1572 QELAGSN
+1572 QELANSN

>member
-7 NIKAIGS
+7 NIKAIS
-14 TPGLLT
+14 AQAGLT
-20 DAQLKELGGYT
+20 AAQQQQINGYI
-31 KALDTHQKLS
+31 KAVDTHQKLS
-41 SLPSDVAKLEYS
+41 SLPSDIAKKEYA

-67 GNVEVK
+67 GNVEQK

-81 HYTVEPAFNIIAAPV
+81 HYTVEPVFNVVSAPV
-96 KLAFKAVNELSDL
+96 KLAFKGVQELSDL
-109 TTRAYRTA
+109 STRVYRTA
-117 AIAVDQGKPI
+117 AIAVDQKVDIGK
-127 FGKGNAWDTANDKG
+127 AWTTANDKG

-149 MAEARKIFGTE
+149 MAEATRIFGSQ

-174 DQIIATGTEEEK
+174 DQIIATGTLEEK
-186 QIASRAS
+186 QIASQAA
-193 QKKDKLFQEALDAAQ
+193 QKKDPLFQDALDAAN
-208 AAKYSPGRM
+208 AAKYSPGRFI
-217 LANTILPQKWE
+217 ANAILPQKWE
-228 GSGPAYRLISGL
+228 GSGAAYKAISGL
-240 GDAAFRVFLDPTLV
+240 GDAAFRIFADPTLL

-271 IVGDAGNVQKAFQT
+271 IVGDAGNVQKAFEVA
-285 GSVQKFDQAFVGAL
+285 SVQRFDQAYVGAL
-299 KNYSTARKAIKEGTV
+299 KNYSVARKAIKEGAA
-314 DPQALVQASIQLKR
+314 DPQALVEAGIRLKR

-338 EAMLKEGV
+338 EAMLKQGV
-346 VEAGTIKN
+346 VEAGTMKN

-386 RIAAVTTGNKVLRF
+386 RIAALTTGNKILRF
-400 DQSGKRISREVFSD
+400 DQAGKRISREIFTD
-414 QTTIGGIEAQLAART
+414 QTTIGGIEAQLMRQT
-429 KFIDSRTGQEATA
+429 KFIDTRTELPATA
-442 NTPKEFLK
+442 NTPKEFLAK
-450 QIEKSIIGEVER
+450 IETNVIGDIER

-556 GVNKIPGGKNILD
+556 GLNKVPGGKNILD
-569 TLANS
+569 QLAAS

-581 PRILLRDVKGKPV
+581 PRILLRDAKGKPL

-599 TYRYLEPSNFN
+599 TYRYFEPSNFN
-610 DQQFAIFDFQLASGM
+610 DQQFAIFDYQLAEGM

-632 LDGVVDRYQVGKFF
+632 LDGVVDKYQVANRI
-646 MNASHQRWAENLT
+646 MSWSHSKWAENLT

-688 DGAWG
+688 DSAWG
-693 LVASKRLSTKLRTA
+693 VVAGKRLSTKLRLG
-707 QGGETLGVINKLVK
+707 QGGEAVGVINKLVK
-721 RSDRELYAA
+721 RSDRELYAG
-730 KLKDVKTVEGARKV
+730 KLAEAKTVEDARKV
-744 MADAVMTDKYLGKLD
+744 MADAVMADKYLGKLD
-759 PEARKI
+759 PQAREI
-765 IAEMAE
+765 IAEMAQY
-771 FGAIDELLAGV
+771 GAIDDLLAGV

-804 KYGTSREYKIDGI
+804 KYGTSREYKIDGV
-817 TYAKE
+817 TYAKD
-822 SGGTYR
+822 SGGNYR

-837 KIAWVT
+837 KIAWIT

-860 MSDNPSSRKIAIDKI
+860 MENPEYAKKAIAKFIDSPEYAARKAK
-875 KEFINSEAYASQK
+875 
-888 ARYQLYRPGNNADV
+888 YQLYRPGNNADV
-902 AVHAENVYEA
+902 AVHAENVYAA

-921 NKVNQKLIDKVSIR
+921 DVLNQKLLAKVRIR
-935 TPEGGIKINT
+935 TPEGGIKVNT
-945 RDLGIDDLPK
+945 RDLGIDDLPS

-969 MPIADGNPASK
+969 MPIADGNPAGK
-980 LVGKHWD
+980 IVGKHWE

-1024 LLTDPIRNNAKLSA
+1024 MLTDPIRNNSKLTA
-1038 AEKDILIKDAERK
+1038 AEKDILIKDAEIK
-1051 GKVKI
+1051 GRSKI
-1056 IEMTQDLAKE
+1056 IELTQDLAKE

-1120 EGVTHSGFVQKDDQG
+1120 EGVSHSGFVQQDDQG

-1144 QTVYTAMSKLAPAFS
+1144 QPVYAAMSKLATAFG
-1159 IKNAFVAP
+1159 IKGAFVAP

-1179 TPSMNPDSL
+1179 SPSMNPDSL
-1188 FPTFSGPLAALPM
+1188 FPTFSGPLAALPVKM
-1201 KILFEVVP
+1201 MYELIP

-1217 LFGTYG
+1217 LFGEYG

-1232 LPAHINRAL
+1232 LPAHINRAMG
-1241 AALNK
+1241 ALNK

-1258 KAVTYLEATD
+1258 KAVTYLEATG
-1268 HGLKITKDAQGNDV
+1268 HGLKIEKDAQGNDI
-1282 PPSPGELE
+1282 PPSPGDLE
-1290 NYQDKLKA
+1290 DYQDKLKS
-1298 TTQTILSM
+1298 TTQTILGM
-1306 RFFSALV
+1306 RFFSALI

-1369 YTVSESKKNT
+1369 YTVSESKKRT
-1379 VAVIKYGEAAGNWV
+1379 VAVIKYGEVAGNWV
-1393 ENNTELLRKYPE
+1393 ENNSELLKKYPE

-1420 SYKTMMN
+1420 AYKTMMN

-1455 RKDYM
+1455 RKDYLD
-1460 ATLASTTSVDQ
+1460 TLATATSVDQ
-1471 KRRINEQWDS
+1471 KRMINQKWDS
-1481 WSSEFM
+1481 WSNQFM
-1487 GVRPLLQTEFASGG
+1487 SVRPLLQTEFASGG
-1501 ASDIRREIAVND
+1501 ASDVRREIAITD
-1513 LRNMLTNEKNLPK
+1513 LRNMLTNEKNLPN
-1526 TKTVSILR
+1526 TKTVSVLR
-1534 QMLEVY
+1534 QMLQAY
-1540 DGFNAQFSSITDR
+1540 DNFSAQFSSITDR
-1553 TDVAQDRK
+1553 TDAAQDRK
-1561 NNLQAGAKAQL
+1561 NALQEGAKAQL
-1572 QELAGSN
+1572 QELANSN

>member
-7 NIKAIGS
+7 NIKAISAQAGL
-14 TPGLLT
+14 TP
-20 DAQLKELGGYT
+20 AQQEQINGYI
-31 KALDTHQKLS
+31 KAVDSHQKLS
-41 SLPSDVAKLEYS
+41 SLPSDVAKLEYA
-53 KLTPEQQRSLKDNF
+53 KLTPEQQKTLKDNF
-67 GNVEVK
+67 GNVEQK

-81 HYTVEPAFNIIAAPV
+81 HYTVDPIITAVSAPV
-96 KLAFKAVNELSDL
+96 KLAFKGVQELSDL
-109 TTRAYRTA
+109 STRVVRTGLIAADQKIDIGKAWTTAS
-117 AIAVDQGKPI
+117 
-127 FGKGNAWDTANDKG
+127 DKG

-149 MAEARKIFGTE
+149 IAAATKIFGSG

-174 DQIIATGTEEEK
+174 DQIVATGTEEEK
-186 QIASRAS
+186 QIAAGAA
-193 QKKDKLFQEALDAAQ
+193 QKKDPLFQDALDAAN
-208 AAKYSPGRM
+208 AAKYSPGRA
-217 LANTILPQKWE
+217 LANALLPQKWE
-228 GSGPAYRLISGL
+228 GSGAVYRTISGL
-240 GDAAFRVFLDPTLV
+240 GDAAFRIFADPTLA

-260 TYDIGKYALDN
+260 AYDISKYALDN
-271 IVGDAGNVQKAFQT
+271 IVGNAGNVEKAFQVA
-285 GSVQKFDQAFVGAL
+285 SVQKFDTDFVGAL
-299 KNYSTARKAIKEGTV
+299 KNYSVARKAIKEGAA

-338 EAMLKEGV
+338 ESMLKEGV

-379 MDLARQT
+379 MDLARRT
-386 RIAAVTTGNKVLRF
+386 RIAALTTGNKVLRF
-400 DQSGKRISREVFSD
+400 DQAGKRISREVFTD
-414 QTTIGGIEAQLAART
+414 QTTIGGIEAQLMAKT
-429 KFIDSRTGQEATA
+429 KFIDNRTGEAATA
-442 NTPKEFLK
+442 NTPKEFLE
-450 QIEKSIIGEVER
+450 QIETNVIGEIER

-479 VQDRIDRFASKFSKV
+479 VQDRIDRFASKFAKV

-556 GVNKIPGGKNILD
+556 GLNKVPGGKNILD
-569 TLANS
+569 DLANS

-581 PRILLRDVKGKPV
+581 PRILVRDAKGKPL

-599 TYRYLEPSNFN
+599 TYRYFEPSSFN
-610 DQQFAIFDFQLASGM
+610 DQQFAIFDFQLAEGM
-625 TVPKITD
+625 SVPKITD
-632 LDGVVDRYQVGKFF
+632 LDGVVDRFQVGSKI
-646 MNASHQRWAENLT
+646 MNWSHSQWAESLT

-693 LVASKRLSTKLRTA
+693 LVASKRLSTKLRLG
-707 QGGETLGVINKLVK
+707 QGGETLGVINKLIK
-721 RSDRELYAA
+721 RSDRELYAGKIA
-730 KLKDVKTVEGARKV
+730 AAKTVQDARKV
-744 MADAVMTDKYLGKLD
+744 MADAVMADKYLGKLD
-759 PEARKI
+759 PQAREI

-804 KYGTSREYKIDGI
+804 KFGTSREYKIDGV
-817 TYAKE
+817 TYAKQ
-822 SGGTYR
+822 SGGNYR

-860 MSDNPSSRKIAIDKI
+860 MSDSPES
-875 KEFINSEAYASQK
+875 KEFAIRQIIKFIDSPEYAKQK
-888 ARYQLYRPGNNADV
+888 ARFQLYRPGNNADV
-902 AVHAENVYEA
+902 RVHAENVYAA

-921 NKVNQKLIDKVSIR
+921 NKVNQNLLAKVTIR

-945 RDLGIDDLPK
+945 RDLGIDDLPA

-969 MPIADGNPASK
+969 MPIAEGNPAGK
-980 LVGKHWD
+980 IVGKHWN

-1003 SAAVDM
+1003 TAAVDM
-1009 RKRWKSGGLEERYMK
+1009 RKRWKAGGLEERYIKMM
-1024 LLTDPIRNNAKLSA
+1024 TDPIRNNAKLSVD
-1038 AEKDILIKDAERK
+1038 EKAVLIKDAETK
-1051 GKVKI
+1051 AKVKI

-1098 YRRVLRGVRYNPESI
+1098 YRRALRGVRYNPESI

-1120 EGVTHSGFVQKDDQG
+1120 EGVSHSGFIQKDDQG

-1144 QTVYTAMSKLAPAFS
+1144 QPVYAAMSKLATVFG
-1159 IKNAFVAP
+1159 IKGAFVAP

-1179 TPSMNPDSL
+1179 SPSMNPDSL
-1188 FPTFSGPLAALPM
+1188 FPTFSGPLAALPVKM
-1201 KILFEVVP
+1201 MYELVP

-1217 LFGTYG
+1217 LFGEYG

-1241 AALNK
+1241 GALNK

-1258 KAVTYLEATD
+1258 KAVTYLEATGN
-1268 HGLKITKDAQGNDV
+1268 GLKITKDANGVEV
-1282 PPSPGELE
+1282 PPTPGELE
-1290 NYQDKLKA
+1290 EYQDRLKA
-1298 TTQTILSM
+1298 TTQTVLGM
-1306 RFFSALV
+1306 RFFSALI

-1393 ENNTELLRKYPE
+1393 DNNTELLKKYPE

-1420 SYKTMMN
+1420 AYKTMMN

-1433 KQVGDFLRET
+1433 KQVGDFLRES

-1455 RKDYM
+1455 RKDYLAALE
-1460 ATLASTTSVDQ
+1460 ATPSVEQ
-1471 KRRINEQWDS
+1471 KRMINQKWDS
-1481 WSSEFM
+1481 WSGQFM
-1487 GVRPLLQTEFASGG
+1487 SVRPQLQTEFASGG
-1501 ASDIRREIAVND
+1501 ASDVRREIALND
-1513 LRNMLTNEKNLPK
+1513 LRDMLTNEKNLPK
-1526 TKTVSILR
+1526 TKTVAVLR
-1534 QMLEVY
+1534 QMLQTY
-1540 DGFNAQFSSITDR
+1540 DQFSTQFSSITDR
-1553 TDVAQDRK
+1553 TDAAQDRK
-1561 NNLQAGAKAQL
+1561 DALQAGAKAQL
-1572 QELAGSN
+1572 QELANSN

>member
-7 NIKAIGS
+7 NIKAISSRAGL
-14 TPGLLT
+14 TPE
-20 DAQLKELGGYT
+20 QQEQINGYI
-31 KALDTHQKLS
+31 KAVDSHQKLS
-41 SLPSDVAKLEYS
+41 SLPSGIAKLEYG
-53 KLTPEQQRSLKDNF
+53 KLTPEQQKSLKDNF
-67 GNVEVK
+67 GNVEQK

-81 HYTVEPAFNIIAAPV
+81 HYTVDPLITAVSAPV
-96 KLAFKAVNELSDL
+96 KLAFKGVQELSDL
-109 TTRAYRTA
+109 STRAYRTA
-117 AIAVDQGKPI
+117 AIALDQNVNIGK
-127 FGKGNAWDTANDKG
+127 AWTTANDKG

-149 MAEARKIFGTE
+149 MAAATKIFGSG

-174 DQIIATGTEEEK
+174 DQIVATGTEEEK
-186 QIASRAS
+186 QIAAGAA
-193 QKKDKLFQEALDAAQ
+193 QKKDPLFQDALDAAQ
-208 AAKYSPGRM
+208 AAKYSPGRA
-217 LANTILPQKWE
+217 LANAILPQKWE
-228 GSGPAYRLISGL
+228 GSGAAYRTISGL
-240 GDAAFRVFLDPTLV
+240 GDATFRIFADPTLL

-260 TYDIGKYALDN
+260 IYDVQKYALDN
-271 IVGDAGNVQKAFQT
+271 IVGDAGNVQKAFET
-285 GSVQKFDQAFVGAL
+285 SSVQRFDRDFVGAL
-299 KNYSTARKAIKEGTV
+299 KTYSTARKAIKEGAA

-328 IAPEFGDDVI
+328 IAPEFGNDVI

-354 FLANSEDALRT
+354 FLAGSEEMLRIMG
-365 LKGQAGRQVQLLPR
+365 GQAGRQVQLLPR

-386 RIAAVTTGNKVLRF
+386 RIATLTAGNKLLRF
-400 DQSGKRISREVFSD
+400 DQAGKRINREIFSD
-414 QTTIGGIEAQLAART
+414 QTTIGGIEAQLMAKT
-429 KFIDSRTGQEATA
+429 KIIDKRTGEAATA
-442 NTPKEFLK
+442 NTPKEFLE
-450 QIEKSIIGEVER
+450 QVETNIIGDIER

-479 VQDRIDRFASKFSKV
+479 VQDRIDRFASKFAKV
-494 PFFRDNFFD
+494 PFFRDNYFD
-503 PNAVDSAEKVYQLA
+503 PNAADSAEKVYQLA

-556 GVNKIPGGKNILD
+556 GLNKVPGGKNILD
-569 TLANS
+569 KLADS

-581 PRILLRDVKGKPV
+581 PRILVRDAKGKPV

-599 TYRYLEPSNFN
+599 TQRFFEPSSFN
-610 DQQFAIFDFQLASGM
+610 DQQFAIFDFQLAEGM
-625 TVPKITD
+625 SVPKIQD
-632 LDGVVDRYQVGKFF
+632 LDGIVDRYQV
-646 MNASHQRWAENLT
+646 ASRIMAFSHKPWVESVT
-659 SAWSFLTLAG
+659 SGWSFLTLAG

-688 DGAWG
+688 DSIWG
-693 LVASKRLSTKLRTA
+693 IAAGRRLSTKLRTG
-707 QGGETLGVINKLVK
+707 QGGDTLGVINKLIK
-721 RSDRELYAA
+721 RSDRDLYKGKLEAA
-730 KLKDVKTVEGARKV
+730 KTVQDARKV
-744 MADAVMTDKYLGKLD
+744 MADAVMADKYLGKLD
-759 PEARKI
+759 PQAREI

-804 KYGTSREYKIDGI
+804 NFGTSREYKIDGV
-817 TYAKE
+817 TYSKQ
-822 SGGTYR
+822 SGGNYR

-843 SIAAIGND
+843 SIAAVGND
-851 PLGSIALRY
+851 PLGSIALQY
-860 MSDNPSSRKIAIDKI
+860 MSDNPSSKRIAVNKIID
-875 KEFINSEAYASQK
+875 FINSPQYAKQK
-888 ARYQLYRPGNNADV
+888 ARFQLYREGNNADV
-902 AVHAENVYEA
+902 ATHAENVYAA

-921 NKVNQKLIDKVSIR
+921 DKVNQKLLAKVSIR

-945 RDLGIDDLPK
+945 RDLGIDDLPT

-969 MPIADGNPASK
+969 MPIADGNPAGK
-980 LVGKHWD
+980 IVGKHWE

-1003 SAAVDM
+1003 SAAIDM
-1009 RKRWKSGGLEERYMK
+1009 RKRWKNGGLEERYLK
-1024 LLTDPIRNNAKLSA
+1024 ILTDPIENNAKLSA
-1038 AEKDILIKDAERK
+1038 AEKKVLIDDARLK
-1051 GKVKI
+1051 GKMNI
-1056 IEMTQDLAKE
+1056 IELTQDLAKE

-1098 YRRVLRGVRYNPESI
+1098 YRRALRGVRYNPESI

-1120 EGVTHSGFVQKDDQG
+1120 EGVSHSGFIQKDDQG

-1144 QTVYTAMSKLAPAFS
+1144 QPVYAAMSKLATAVG
-1159 IKNAFVAP
+1159 IKGAFVAP

-1179 TPSMNPDSL
+1179 SPSMNPDSL
-1188 FPTFSGPLAALPM
+1188 FPTFSGPLAAFPVKVM
-1201 KILFEVVP
+1201 YEIIP

-1241 AALNK
+1241 GALNK

-1258 KAVTYLEATD
+1258 KAVTYLEATGN
-1268 HGLKITKDAQGNDV
+1268 GLKITKDANGNEV
-1282 PPSPGELE
+1282 PPTPGELE
-1290 NYQDKLKA
+1290 EYQDKLKA
-1298 TTQTILSM
+1298 TTQTVLGM
-1306 RFFSALV
+1306 RFFSALI

-1344 LVTEYNGDYT
+1344 LVTEYNGDFT

-1393 ENNTELLRKYPE
+1393 DNNTELLKKYPE

-1420 SYKTMMN
+1420 AYKTMMN

-1433 KQVGDFLRET
+1433 KQVGDFLRES

-1455 RKDYM
+1455 RKDYL
-1460 ATLASTTSVDQ
+1460 ATLEATPSVEQ
-1471 KRRINEQWDS
+1471 KRMINQQWDT
-1481 WSSEFM
+1481 WSGQFM
-1487 GVRPLLQTEFASGG
+1487 SVRPQLQTEFASGG
-1501 ASDIRREIAVND
+1501 ASDVRREIALTD
-1513 LRNMLTNEKNLPK
+1513 LRNMLTTEKNLPK
-1526 TKTVSILR
+1526 TKTVAVLR
-1534 QMLEVY
+1534 QMLQTY
-1540 DGFNAQFSSITDR
+1540 DSFNAQFSSITDR
-1553 TDVAQDRK
+1553 TDAAQDRK
-1561 NNLQAGAKAQL
+1561 DALQAGAKAQL
-1572 QELAGSN
+1572 QELANSN

>member
-1 MGSTSN
+1 VGSTSN
-7 NIKAIGS
+7 NIKAISAQAGL
-14 TPGLLT
+14 TPE
-20 DAQLKELGGYT
+20 QQEQINGYI
-31 KALDTHQKLS
+31 KAVDSHQKLS
-41 SLPSDVAKLEYS
+41 SLPSNVAKLEYS
-53 KLTPEQQRSLKDNF
+53 KLTPEQQKSLKDNF
-67 GNVEVK
+67 GNVEQK

-81 HYTVEPAFNIIAAPV
+81 HYTVDPLITAVSAPV
-96 KLAFKAVNELSDL
+96 KLAFKGVQELSDL
-109 TTRAYRTA
+109 STRAYRTA
-117 AIAVDQGKPI
+117 AIALDQNVNIGK
-127 FGKGNAWDTANDKG
+127 AWTTANDKG

-149 MAEARKIFGTE
+149 MAAATKIFGSG

-174 DQIIATGTEEEK
+174 DQIVATGTEEEK
-186 QIASRAS
+186 QIAAGAA
-193 QKKDKLFQEALDAAQ
+193 QKKDPLFQDALDAAQ
-208 AAKYSPGRM
+208 AAKYSPGRA
-217 LANTILPQKWE
+217 LANAILPQKWE
-228 GSGPAYRLISGL
+228 GSGAAYRTISGL
-240 GDAAFRVFLDPTLV
+240 GDAAFRVFLDPTLL

-260 TYDIGKYALDN
+260 IYDVQKYALDN
-271 IVGDAGNVQKAFQT
+271 IVGDAGNVQKAFET
-285 GSVQKFDQAFVGAL
+285 SSVQRFDRDFVGAL
-299 KNYSTARKAIKEGTV
+299 KNYSIARKAIKESAA

-346 VEAGTIKN
+346 VEAGTMKN
-354 FLANSEDALRT
+354 FLAGSEEMLRI
-365 LKGQAGRQVQLLPR
+365 LGGQAGRQVQLLPR

-386 RIAAVTTGNKVLRF
+386 RIATLTAGNKLLRF
-400 DQSGKRISREVFSD
+400 DQAGKRINREIFSD
-414 QTTIGGIEAQLAART
+414 QTTIGGIEAQLMAKT
-429 KFIDSRTGQEATA
+429 KIIDKRTGEAATA
-442 NTPKEFLK
+442 NTPKEFLE
-450 QIEKSIIGEVER
+450 QVETNIIGDIER
-462 KTAKLRA
+462 KTAKLRT

-479 VQDRIDRFASKFSKV
+479 IQDRIDRFASKFAKV
-494 PFFRDNFFD
+494 PFFRDNYFD
-503 PNAVDSAEKVYQLA
+503 PNAADSAEKVYQLA

-556 GVNKIPGGKNILD
+556 GLNKVPGGKNILD
-569 TLANS
+569 KLADS

-581 PRILLRDVKGKPV
+581 PRILVRDAKGKPV

-599 TYRYLEPSNFN
+599 TYRYFEPSSFN
-610 DQQFAIFDFQLASGM
+610 DQQFAIFDFQLAEGM
-625 TVPKITD
+625 SVPKIQD
-632 LDGVVDRYQVGKFF
+632 LDGIVDRYQV
-646 MNASHQRWAENLT
+646 ASRIMAFSHKPWVESIT
-659 SAWSFLTLAG
+659 SGWSFLTLAG

-688 DGAWG
+688 DSIWG
-693 LVASKRLSTKLRTA
+693 IAAGKRLSTKLRLG
-707 QGGETLGVINKLVK
+707 QGGETLGVINKLIK
-721 RSDRELYAA
+721 RSDRDLYRGKLEAA
-730 KLKDVKTVEGARKV
+730 KTVQDARKV

-759 PEARKI
+759 PQAREI

-804 KYGTSREYKIDGI
+804 NFGTSREYKIDGV
-817 TYAKE
+817 TYSKQ
-822 SGGTYR
+822 SGGNYR

-837 KIAWVT
+837 KIAWIT
-843 SIAAIGND
+843 SIAAVGND
-851 PLGSIALRY
+851 PLGSIALQY
-860 MSDNPSSRKIAIDKI
+860 MSDNPSSKRIAVNKII
-875 KEFINSEAYASQK
+875 EFINSPQYAKQK
-888 ARYQLYRPGNNADV
+888 ARFQLYREGNNADV
-902 AVHAENVYEA
+902 ATHAENVYAA

-921 NKVNQKLIDKVSIR
+921 DKVNQKLLAKVSIR

-945 RDLGIDDLPK
+945 RDLGIDDLPA

-969 MPIADGNPASK
+969 MPIADGNPAGK
-980 LVGKHWD
+980 IVGKHWE

-1003 SAAVDM
+1003 SATIDM
-1009 RKRWKSGGLEERYMK
+1009 RKRWKNGGLEERYLK
-1024 LLTDPIRNNAKLSA
+1024 ILTDPIENNAKLSA
-1038 AEKDILIKDAERK
+1038 AEKKVLIDDARLK
-1051 GKVKI
+1051 GKKNI
-1056 IEMTQDLAKE
+1056 IEITQDLAKE

-1098 YRRVLRGVRYNPESI
+1098 YRRALRGVRYNPESI

-1120 EGVTHSGFVQKDDQG
+1120 EGVSHSGFIQKDDQG

-1144 QTVYTAMSKLAPAFS
+1144 QPVYAAMSKLATAVG
-1159 IKNAFVAP
+1159 IKGAFVAP

-1179 TPSMNPDSL
+1179 SPSMNPDSL
-1188 FPTFSGPLAALPM
+1188 FPTFSGPLAAFPIKVM
-1201 KILFEVVP
+1201 YEVIP

-1217 LFGTYG
+1217 LFGEYG

-1241 AALNK
+1241 GALNK

-1258 KAVTYLEATD
+1258 KAVTYLEATGN
-1268 HGLKITKDAQGNDV
+1268 GLKITKDANGNEV
-1282 PPSPGELE
+1282 PPTPGELE
-1290 NYQDKLKA
+1290 EYQDKLKA
-1298 TTQTILSM
+1298 TTQTVLGM
-1306 RFFSALV
+1306 RFFSALI

-1393 ENNTELLRKYPE
+1393 DNNTELLKKYPE

-1420 SYKTMMN
+1420 AYKTMMN

-1455 RKDYM
+1455 RKNYM
-1460 ATLASTTSVDQ
+1460 ADLAATSSVDQ
-1471 KRRINEQWDS
+1471 KRLINQQWDA
-1481 WSSEFM
+1481 WSGQFM
-1487 GVRPLLQTEFASGG
+1487 SVRPQLQTEFASGG
-1501 ASDIRREIAVND
+1501 ASDVRREIAVKD

-1526 TKTVSILR
+1526 TKTVAVLR
-1534 QMLEVY
+1534 QMLQTY
-1540 DGFNAQFSSITDR
+1540 DSFSAQFSSITDR
-1553 TDVAQDRK
+1553 TDAAQDRK
-1561 NNLQAGAKAQL
+1561 NALQAGAKAQL
-1572 QELAGSN
+1572 QELANSN

>member
-1 MGSTSN
+1 VGSTSN
-7 NIKAIGS
+7 NIKAISSQAGL
-14 TPGLLT
+14 TPE
-20 DAQLKELGGYT
+20 QQEQINGYI
-31 KALDTHQKLS
+31 KAVDSHQRLS

-53 KLTPEQQRSLKDNF
+53 KLTPEQQKSLKDNF
-67 GNVEVK
+67 GNVEQK

-81 HYTVEPAFNIIAAPV
+81 HYTVEPLFTAVAAPV
-96 KLAFKAVNELSDL
+96 KLAFKGVQELSDL
-109 TTRAYRTA
+109 STRAYRTA
-117 AIAVDQGKPI
+117 AIALDQNVNIGK
-127 FGKGNAWDTANDKG
+127 AWTTANDKG

-149 MAEARKIFGTE
+149 MAAATKIFGSG

-174 DQIIATGTEEEK
+174 DQIVATGTEEEK
-186 QIASRAS
+186 QIAAGAA
-193 QKKDKLFQEALDAAQ
+193 QKKDPLFQDALDAAN
-208 AAKYSPGRM
+208 AAKYSPGRA
-217 LANTILPQKWE
+217 LANAILPQKWE
-228 GSGPAYRLISGL
+228 GSGAAYRAISGL
-240 GDAAFRVFLDPTLV
+240 GDATFRIFADPTLA

-260 TYDIGKYALDN
+260 AYDVSKYALDN

-285 GSVQKFDQAFVGAL
+285 ASVQRFDTAYVGAL
-299 KNYSTARKAIKEGTV
+299 KKYSVARKAIKEGAA
-314 DPQALVQASIQLKR
+314 DPQALVQAGIELKR

-346 VEAGTIKN
+346 VEAGTMKN
-354 FLANSEDALRT
+354 FLAGSEEALRT

-386 RIAAVTTGNKVLRF
+386 RIAALTTGNKVLRF
-400 DQSGKRISREVFSD
+400 DQSGKRISREVFTD
-414 QTTIGGIEAQLAART
+414 QTTIGGIEAQLMAKT
-429 KFIDSRTGQEATA
+429 KFIDNRTGEAATA
-442 NTPKEFLK
+442 NTPKEFLE
-450 QIEKSIIGEVER
+450 QVEKNVIGEIER

-469 DGAFRMPLDY
+469 DGAFRMPLEY
-479 VQDRIDRFASKFSKV
+479 VQDRIDRFASKFTKV

-556 GVNKIPGGKNILD
+556 GLNKVPGGKNILD
-569 TLANS
+569 DLANS

-581 PRILLRDVKGKPV
+581 PRILVRDAKGKPV

-599 TYRYLEPSNFN
+599 TYRYFEPSSFN
-610 DQQFAIFDFQLASGM
+610 DQQFAIFDFQLAEGM
-625 TVPKITD
+625 SVPKITD
-632 LDGVVDRYQVGKFF
+632 LDGVVDRFQVGSKI
-646 MNASHQRWAENLT
+646 MNWSHSQWAENLT

-693 LVASKRLSTKLRTA
+693 LVASRRLSTKLRVG
-707 QGGETLGVINKLVK
+707 QGGETLGVINKLIK
-721 RSDRELYAA
+721 RSDRELYAGKIA
-730 KLKDVKTVEGARKV
+730 AAKTVQDARKV

-759 PEARKI
+759 PQAREI

-799 LRTVD
+799 LRTID
-804 KYGTSREYKIDGI
+804 KFGTSRQYKIDGV
-817 TYAKE
+817 TYSKQ
-822 SGGTYR
+822 SGGNYR

-851 PLGSIALRY
+851 PLGSIALKY
-860 MSDNPSSRKIAIDKI
+860 MSDSPES
-875 KEFINSEAYASQK
+875 KEFAIRQIVKFIDSPEYAKQK
-888 ARYQLYRPGNNADV
+888 ARFQLYRPGNNADV
-902 AVHAENVYEA
+902 RVHAENVYQA

-921 NKVNQKLIDKVSIR
+921 NKVNQKLLAKVSIR

-945 RDLGIDDLPK
+945 RDLGIDDLPS

-969 MPIADGNPASK
+969 MPIAEGNPAGK
-980 LVGKHWD
+980 IVGKHWN

-1009 RKRWKSGGLEERYMK
+1009 RKRWKAGGLEERYLKMM
-1024 LLTDPIRNNAKLSA
+1024 TDPIRNNAKLSLD
-1038 AEKDILIKDAERK
+1038 EKAVLIKDAETK
-1051 GKVKI
+1051 AKVKI

-1098 YRRVLRGVRYNPESI
+1098 YRRALRGVRYNPESI

-1120 EGVTHSGFVQKDDQG
+1120 EGVSHSGFIQKDDQG

-1144 QTVYTAMSKLAPAFS
+1144 QPVYAAMSKLSTVFG
-1159 IKNAFVAP
+1159 IKGAFVAP

-1179 TPSMNPDSL
+1179 SPSMNPDSL
-1188 FPTFSGPLAALPM
+1188 FPTFSGPLAALPVKM
-1201 KILFEVVP
+1201 MYELVP

-1241 AALNK
+1241 GALNK

-1258 KAVTYLEATD
+1258 KAVTYLEATGN
-1268 HGLKITKDAQGNDV
+1268 GLKITKDANGNEV
-1282 PPSPGELE
+1282 PPTPGELE
-1290 NYQDKLKA
+1290 EYQDRLKA
-1298 TTQTILSM
+1298 TTQTVLGM

-1393 ENNTELLRKYPE
+1393 DNNTELLKKYPE

-1420 SYKTMMN
+1420 AYKTMMN
-1427 EGFLDK
+1427 EGFLNK

-1455 RKDYM
+1455 RKDY
-1460 ATLASTTSVDQ
+1460 LAALESTASVEQ
-1471 KRRINEQWDS
+1471 KRMINQQWDT
-1481 WSSEFM
+1481 WSGQFM
-1487 GVRPLLQTEFASGG
+1487 AVRPQLQTEFASGG
-1501 ASDIRREIAVND
+1501 ASDVRREIALTD
-1513 LRNMLTNEKNLPK
+1513 LRNMLTTEKNLPK
-1526 TKTVSILR
+1526 TKTVAVLR
-1534 QMLEVY
+1534 QMLQTY
-1540 DGFNAQFSSITDR
+1540 DGFSAQFSSITDR
-1553 TDVAQDRK
+1553 TDAAQDRK
-1561 NNLQAGAKAQL
+1561 NALQAGAKAQL
-1572 QELAGSN
+1572 QELAASN

>member
-7 NIKAIGS
+7 NIKAISAQAGL
-14 TPGLLT
+14 TP
-20 DAQLKELGGYT
+20 AQQEQINGYI
-31 KALDTHQKLS
+31 KAVDSHQKLT

-53 KLTPEQQRSLKDNF
+53 KLTPEQQKSLKDNF
-67 GNVEVK
+67 GNVEQK

-81 HYTVEPAFNIIAAPV
+81 HYTVEPAFNIVAAPV
-96 KLAFKAVNELSDL
+96 KLAFKGVQELSDL

-117 AIAVDQGKPI
+117 AIAIDQKVDIGK
-127 FGKGNAWDTANDKG
+127 AWTTANDKG

-149 MAEARKIFGTE
+149 MAEANRIFGTQ

-186 QIASRAS
+186 QIAAKAS
-193 QKKDKLFQEALDAAQ
+193 QKKDPLFQDALDAAN
-208 AAKYSPGRM
+208 AAKYSPGRFI
-217 LANTILPQKWE
+217 ANAILPQKWE
-228 GSGPAYRLISGL
+228 GSGAAYKAISGL
-240 GDAAFRVFLDPTLV
+240 GDAAFRVFADPTLA

-260 TYDIGKYALDN
+260 AYDVGKYALDN
-271 IVGDAGNVQKAFQT
+271 IVGDAGNVQKAFQV
-285 GSVQKFDQAFVGAL
+285 GSVQKFDQAYVGAL
-299 KNYSTARKAIKEGTV
+299 KNYSIARKAVKEGGG
-314 DPQALVQASIQLKR
+314 DPQALVQAGIELKR

-346 VEAGTIKN
+346 VQAGTMKN
-354 FLANSEDALRT
+354 FLAGSEEALRT

-386 RIAAVTTGNKVLRF
+386 RIAAVTTGNKLLRF
-400 DQSGKRISREVFSD
+400 DQAGKRVSREVFTD
-414 QTTIGGIEAQLAART
+414 QTTIGGIEAELVRQT
-429 KFIDSRTGQEATA
+429 KFIDTRTGEAATA

-450 QIEKSIIGEVER
+450 QTEKNLISEIER
-462 KTAKLRA
+462 KTAKIRA

-503 PNAVDSAEKVYQLA
+503 PNAADAGEKVYQLA

-556 GVNKIPGGKNILD
+556 GLNKVPGGKNILD
-569 TLANS
+569 QLANS

-581 PRILLRDVKGKPV
+581 PRILVRDAKGKPV

-599 TYRYLEPSNFN
+599 TYRYLEPSKFN

-632 LDGVVDRYQVGKFF
+632 LDGIVDRFQVGKYL
-646 MNASHQRWAENLT
+646 MVASHSKWAEGIT

-707 QGGETLGVINKLVK
+707 QGGETLGVINKLIK

-730 KLKDVKTVEGARKV
+730 KLAEAKTVQDARKV
-744 MADAVMTDKYLGKLD
+744 MADAVMSDKYLGKLD
-759 PEARKI
+759 PQAREI

-771 FGAIDELLAGV
+771 FGTIDELLAGV

-804 KYGTSREYKIDGI
+804 KYGTSREYKIDGV
-817 TYAKE
+817 TYAKD
-822 SGGTYR
+822 SGGNYR

-837 KIAWVT
+837 KIAWIT

-860 MSDNPSSRKIAIDKI
+860 MSDNPKSREFAINQIVK
-875 KEFINSEAYASQK
+875 FIGSPEYAAQK
-888 ARYQLYRPGNNADV
+888 AKYQLYRSGNNADV
-902 AVHAENVYEA
+902 RVHAENVYEA

-945 RDLGIDDLPK
+945 RDLGIDDLPT
-955 LAEDAPQFISGPSI
+955 LAEDAPQFVSGPSI
-969 MPIADGNPASK
+969 MPIADGNPAGK
-980 LVGKHWD
+980 IVGKHWD

-1009 RKRWKSGGLEERYMK
+1009 RKRWKNGGLEERYMK
-1024 LLTDPIRNNAKLSA
+1024 LLTDPIRNNAKLSD
-1038 AEKDILIKDAERK
+1038 AEKAILIKDAELK

-1056 IEMTQDLAKE
+1056 IELTQDLAKE

-1120 EGVTHSGFVQKDDQG
+1120 EGVSHSGFVQKDDQG

-1144 QTVYTAMSKLAPAFS
+1144 QPVYAAMSKLATAFG
-1159 IKNAFVAP
+1159 IKGAFVVP

-1188 FPTFSGPLAALPM
+1188 FPTFSGPLAALPLKM
-1201 KILFEVVP
+1201 MFEVVP
-1209 SLKESEKY
+1209 SLKELEKY
-1217 LFGTYG
+1217 AFGTYG
-1223 EDQPIINAI
+1223 EDQPIISAI
-1232 LPAHINRAL
+1232 LPAHINRAM

-1282 PPSPGELE
+1282 PPTPGELE
-1290 NYQDKLKA
+1290 EYQDKLKA
-1298 TTQTILSM
+1298 TTQTILGM

-1393 ENNTELLRKYPE
+1393 DNNTALLKKYPE

-1420 SYKTMMN
+1420 AYKTMMN

-1455 RKDYM
+1455 RKNYM
-1460 ATLASTTSVDQ
+1460 ADLAATSSVDQ
-1471 KRRINEQWDS
+1471 KRLINQQWDT
-1481 WSSEFM
+1481 WSGQFM
-1487 GVRPLLQTEFASGG
+1487 AVRPQLQTEFASGG
-1501 ASDIRREIAVND
+1501 ASDVRREIAVKD

-1526 TKTVSILR
+1526 TKTVTVLR
-1534 QMLEVY
+1534 QMLQTY
-1540 DGFNAQFSSITDR
+1540 DSFSAQFSSITDR
-1553 TDVAQDRK
+1553 TDAAQDRK
-1561 NNLQAGAKAQL
+1561 NALQAGAKAQL
-1572 QELAGSN
+1572 QELANSN

>member
-7 NIKAIGS
+7 NIKAIS
-14 TPGLLT
+14 TRAGLT
-20 DAQLKELGGYT
+20 PAQQQQINGYI
-31 KALDTHQKLS
+31 KAVDTHQKLS
-41 SLPSDVAKLEYS
+41 SLPSDIAKKEYS
-53 KLTPEQQRSLKDNF
+53 KLTPEQQKSLKDNF
-67 GNVEVK
+67 GDVEQK

-81 HYTVEPAFNIIAAPV
+81 HYTVDPLITAVSAPV
-96 KLAFKAVNELSDL
+96 KLAFKGVQELSDL
-109 TTRAYRTA
+109 STRAYRTA
-117 AIAVDQGKPI
+117 AIALDQKVDIGK
-127 FGKGNAWDTANDKG
+127 AWTTANDKG

-149 MAEARKIFGTE
+149 MAEAQRIFGSG

-174 DQIIATGTEEEK
+174 DQVIATGTEEEK
-186 QIASRAS
+186 QVASRAA
-193 QKKDKLFQEALDAAQ
+193 QKKDPLFQDALDAAQ
-208 AAKYSPGRM
+208 AAKYSPGRA
-217 LANTILPQKWE
+217 LANALLPQKWE
-228 GSGPAYRLISGL
+228 GSGAAYKAISGL
-240 GDAAFRVFLDPTLV
+240 GDAAFRIFADPTLA

-260 TYDIGKYALDN
+260 IYDIQKYALDN
-271 IVGDAGNVQKAFQT
+271 IVGDAGNVQKAFQVE
-285 GSVQKFDQAFVGAL
+285 SVQKFDTAFVGAL
-299 KNYSTARKAIKEGTV
+299 KNYSVARKAIKEGTV
-314 DPQALVQASIQLKR
+314 DPKVLVQASIQLKR

-354 FLANSEDALRT
+354 FLAGSEEMLRIMG
-365 LKGQAGRQVQLLPR
+365 GQAGRQVQLLPR

-386 RIAAVTTGNKVLRF
+386 RIAALTTGNKILRF
-400 DQSGKRISREVFSD
+400 DKSGKRISREVFSD
-414 QTTIGGIEAQLAART
+414 QTTIGGIEEQLTRQT
-429 KFIDSRTGQEATA
+429 KFIDTRTELPATA
-442 NTPKEFLK
+442 NTPKEFL
-450 QIEKSIIGEVER
+450 QQVETNLISDIER

-469 DGAFRMPLDY
+469 DGAFRMPLEY
-479 VQDRIDRFASKFSKV
+479 VQDRIDRFASKFAKV

-503 PNAVDSAEKVYQLA
+503 PNATDSAEKVYQLA

-543 IMMGVFNTVAEIR
+543 IMMGVYNTVAEIR
-556 GVNKIPGGKNILD
+556 GLNKVPGGKNILD
-569 TLANS
+569 QLASS

-581 PRILLRDVKGKPV
+581 PRILVRDGKGKPV

-599 TYRYLEPSNFN
+599 TYRYFEPSSFN
-610 DQQFAIFDFQLASGM
+610 DQQFAIFDFQLAEGM

-632 LDGVVDRYQVGKFF
+632 LDGVVDRYQVASKI
-646 MNASHQRWAENLT
+646 MNWSHSKWAENLT

-688 DGAWG
+688 DSAWG
-693 LVASKRLSTKLRTA
+693 VVAGKRLSTKLRLG
-707 QGGETLGVINKLVK
+707 QGGETLGVINKLIK
-721 RSDRELYAA
+721 RSDRDLYRGKIEAA
-730 KLKDVKTVEGARKV
+730 KTVEDARKV

-759 PEARKI
+759 PQAREI

-771 FGAIDELLAGV
+771 FGAIDDLLAGV

-804 KYGTSREYKIDGI
+804 KFGTSREYRIDGV
-817 TYAKE
+817 TYAKQ
-822 SGGTYR
+822 SGGNYR

-837 KIAWVT
+837 KIAWIT
-843 SIAAIGND
+843 NIAAIGND

-860 MSDNPSSRKIAIDKI
+860 MSDSPES
-875 KEFINSEAYASQK
+875 KEFAIRQIMKFIDSPEYAARK
-888 ARYQLYRPGNNADV
+888 AKYQLYRPGNNADV
-902 AVHAENVYEA
+902 RVHAENVYAA

-921 NKVNQKLIDKVSIR
+921 DKVNQALLKKVTIR
-935 TPEGGIKINT
+935 TPEGGVKVNT
-945 RDLGIDDLPK
+945 RDLGIDDLPS
-955 LAEDAPQFISGPSI
+955 LAEDAPQFVSGPSI
-969 MPIADGNPASK
+969 MPIADGNPAGK
-980 LVGKHWD
+980 IVGKHWD

-1009 RKRWKSGGLEERYMK
+1009 RKRWKNGGLEERYLK
-1024 LLTDPIRNNAKLSA
+1024 ILTDPIENNAKLSA
-1038 AEKDILIKDAERK
+1038 AEKKVLIDDARLK
-1051 GKVKI
+1051 GKKNI
-1056 IEMTQDLAKE
+1056 IEVTQDLAKE

-1120 EGVTHSGFVQKDDQG
+1120 EGVSHSGFVQQDDQG
-1135 EAYFIYPGM
+1135 EAYFIYPGL
-1144 QTVYTAMSKLAPAFS
+1144 QPVYAAMSKIATAFG
-1159 IKNAFVAP
+1159 IKGAFVAP

-1179 TPSMNPDSL
+1179 SPSMNPDSL
-1188 FPTFSGPLAALPM
+1188 FPTFSGPLAALPVKVM
-1201 KILFEVVP
+1201 YELIP

-1217 LFGTYG
+1217 LFGEYG

-1232 LPAHINRAL
+1232 LPAHINRAM

-1258 KAVTYLEATD
+1258 KAVTYLEATG

-1282 PPSPGELE
+1282 PPSPGDLE
-1290 NYQDKLKA
+1290 EYQDRLKA
-1298 TTQTILSM
+1298 TTQTVLGM
-1306 RFFSALV
+1306 RFFSALI

-1379 VAVIKYGEAAGNWV
+1379 VAIIKYGEAAGNWV
-1393 ENNTELLRKYPE
+1393 DNNTELLKKYPE

-1420 SYKTMMN
+1420 AYKTMMN

-1460 ATLASTTSVDQ
+1460 DTLASTTSVDQ
-1471 KRRINEQWDS
+1471 KRMINEKWDN
-1481 WSSEFM
+1481 WSNQFM
-1487 GVRPLLQTEFASGG
+1487 SVRPQLQTEFASGG
-1501 ASDIRREIAVND
+1501 ASDVRREIAITD
-1513 LRNMLTNEKNLPK
+1513 LRNMLTKEKNLPN
-1526 TKTVSILR
+1526 TKTVSVLR
-1534 QMLEVY
+1534 QMLQAY
-1540 DGFNAQFSSITDR
+1540 DNFSAQFSSITDR
-1553 TDVAQDRK
+1553 TDAAQERK
-1561 NNLQAGAKAQL
+1561 NALQEGAKAQL
-1572 QELAGSN
+1572 QELANSN

>member
-7 NIKAIGS
+7 NIKAISAQAGL
-14 TPGLLT
+14 TPE
-20 DAQLKELGGYT
+20 QQEQINGYI
-31 KALDTHQKLS
+31 KAVDSHQKLS
-41 SLPSDVAKLEYS
+41 SLPSDVAKLEYA
-53 KLTPEQQRSLKDNF
+53 KLTPEQQKSLKDNF
-67 GNVEVK
+67 GNVEQK

-81 HYTVEPAFNIIAAPV
+81 HYTVEPLFTAVATPV
-96 KLAFKAVNELSDL
+96 KLAFKGVQELSDL
-109 TTRAYRTA
+109 STRAYRTA
-117 AIAVDQGKPI
+117 AIALDQNVNIGK
-127 FGKGNAWDTANDKG
+127 AWTTANDKG

-149 MAEARKIFGTE
+149 MAAATKIFGSG

-174 DQIIATGTEEEK
+174 DQIVATGTEEEK
-186 QIASRAS
+186 QIAARAS
-193 QKKDKLFQEALDAAQ
+193 QKKDPLFQDALDAAQ
-208 AAKYSPGRM
+208 AAKYSPGRA
-217 LANTILPQKWE
+217 LANAILPQKWE
-228 GSGPAYRLISGL
+228 GSGAAYRAISGL
-240 GDAAFRVFLDPTLV
+240 GDAAFRIFTDPILV

-260 TYDIGKYALDN
+260 AYDVSKYALDN
-271 IVGDAGNVQKAFQT
+271 IVGNAGNVEKAFQVA
-285 GSVQKFDQAFVGAL
+285 SVQRFDTDFVGAL
-299 KNYSTARKAIKEGTV
+299 KNYSTARKGLKEGGA
-314 DPQALVQASIQLKR
+314 DAQALVQASIQLKR

-338 EAMLKEGV
+338 DSMLKEGV

-365 LKGQAGRQVQLLPR
+365 LRGQAGRQVQLLPR
-379 MDLARQT
+379 MDLARRT
-386 RIAAVTTGNKVLRF
+386 RIATLTTGNKVLRF
-400 DQSGKRISREVFSD
+400 DQSGKRISREVFTD
-414 QTTIGGIEAQLAART
+414 QTTIGGIEAQLMAKT
-429 KFIDSRTGQEATA
+429 KFIDNRTGEAATA
-442 NTPKEFLK
+442 NTPKEFLE
-450 QIEKSIIGEVER
+450 QVEKNVIGEIER

-479 VQDRIDRFASKFSKV
+479 VQDRIDRFASKFTKV

-556 GVNKIPGGKNILD
+556 GLNKVPGGKNILD
-569 TLANS
+569 DLANS

-581 PRILLRDVKGKPV
+581 PRILVRDAKGKPV

-599 TYRYLEPSNFN
+599 TYRYFEPSNFN
-610 DQQFAIFDFQLASGM
+610 DQQFAIFDFQLAEGM
-625 TVPKITD
+625 SVPKIQD
-632 LDGVVDRYQVGKFF
+632 IDGVVDRFQVGSKI
-646 MNASHQRWAENLT
+646 MNWSHSQWAENLT

-693 LVASKRLSTKLRTA
+693 LVASRRLSTKLRLG
-707 QGGETLGVINKLVK
+707 QGGETLGVINKLIK
-721 RSDRELYAA
+721 RSDRELYAGKIA
-730 KLKDVKTVEGARKV
+730 AAKTVQDARKV
-744 MADAVMTDKYLGKLD
+744 MADAVMADKYLGKLD
-759 PEARKI
+759 SQAREI

-799 LRTVD
+799 LRTID
-804 KYGTSREYKIDGI
+804 KFGTSRQYKIDGV
-817 TYAKE
+817 TYSKQ
-822 SGGTYR
+822 SGGNYR

-860 MSDNPSSRKIAIDKI
+860 MSDSPES
-875 KEFINSEAYASQK
+875 KEFAIRQIIKFIDSPEYAKQK

-902 AVHAENVYEA
+902 RVHAENVYAA

-921 NKVNQKLIDKVSIR
+921 DKVNQKLLAKVSIR

-945 RDLGIDDLPK
+945 RDLGIDDLPS

-969 MPIADGNPASK
+969 MPIADGNPAGK
-980 LVGKHWD
+980 IVGKHWN

-1003 SAAVDM
+1003 SASVDM
-1009 RKRWKSGGLEERYMK
+1009 RKRWKAGGLEERYLKMM
-1024 LLTDPIRNNAKLSA
+1024 TDPIRNNAKLSLD
-1038 AEKDILIKDAERK
+1038 EKAVLIKDAEIK
-1051 GKVKI
+1051 AKVKI

-1120 EGVTHSGFVQKDDQG
+1120 EGVSHSGFIQKDDQG

-1144 QTVYTAMSKLAPAFS
+1144 QPVYAAMSKLATAFG
-1159 IKNAFVAP
+1159 IKGAFVAP

-1179 TPSMNPDSL
+1179 SPSMNPDSL
-1188 FPTFSGPLAALPM
+1188 FPTFSGPLAALPVKM
-1201 KILFEVVP
+1201 MYELIP

-1217 LFGTYG
+1217 LFGEYG

-1241 AALNK
+1241 GALNK

-1258 KAVTYLEATD
+1258 KAVTYLEASG
-1268 HGLKITKDAQGNDV
+1268 HGLKITKDANGNDV
-1282 PPSPGELE
+1282 PPSPGDLE
-1290 NYQDKLKA
+1290 EYQDRLKA
-1298 TTQTILSM
+1298 TTQTVLGM

-1354 RATEEWIKLFPKQMP
+1354 RATEEWIKLFPQQMP

-1393 ENNTELLRKYPE
+1393 DNNTELLKKYPE

-1420 SYKTMMN
+1420 AYKTMMN

-1433 KQVGDFLRET
+1433 KQVGDFLRES

-1455 RKDYM
+1455 RKDYL
-1460 ATLASTTSVDQ
+1460 ATLEATPSVEQ
-1471 KRRINEQWDS
+1471 KRLINQQWDT
-1481 WSSEFM
+1481 WSGQFM
-1487 GVRPLLQTEFASGG
+1487 SVRPQLQTEFASGG
-1501 ASDIRREIAVND
+1501 ASDVRREIALND

-1526 TKTVSILR
+1526 TKTVAVLR
-1534 QMLEVY
+1534 QMLQTY
-1540 DGFNAQFSSITDR
+1540 DQFSTQFSSITDR
-1553 TDVAQDRK
+1553 TDAAQDRK
-1561 NNLQAGAKAQL
+1561 DALQAGAKAQL
-1572 QELAGSN
+1572 QELANSN

>member
-1 MGSTSN
+1 VGSTSN
-7 NIKAIGS
+7 NIKAIS
-14 TPGLLT
+14 AQAMLTPEQQQ
-20 DAQLKELGGYT
+20 QLNGYV
-31 KALDTHQKLS
+31 KAIDSHQKLS

-53 KLTPEQQRSLKDNF
+53 KLTPEQQKSLKDNF
-67 GNVEVK
+67 GNVEQK
-73 RGWLGTAL
+73 RGWLGNVL
-81 HYTVEPAFNIIAAPV
+81 HYTVDPLVAAVSFPV
-96 KLAFKAVNELSDL
+96 KMAFKGVQELSDL

-117 AIAVDQGKPI
+117 AIAIDQKVDIGK
-127 FGKGNAWDTANDKG
+127 AWTTANDKG

-149 MAEARKIFGTE
+149 MAEATRIFGSQ

-186 QIASRAS
+186 QIASNAA

-208 AAKYSPGRM
+208 AAKYSPGRFI
-217 LANTILPQKWE
+217 ANAILPQKWE
-228 GSGPAYRLISGL
+228 GSGAAYKLISGL
-240 GDAAFRVFLDPTLV
+240 GDAAFRVFLDPTLA

-285 GSVQKFDQAFVGAL
+285 GSVQRFDQAYVGAL
-299 KNYSTARKAIKEGTV
+299 KNYSAARKAIKEEGV
-314 DPQALVQASIQLKR
+314 DPQTLVQASIQLKR

-338 EAMLKEGV
+338 EAMLKQGV
-346 VEAGTIKN
+346 VEAGTMKN

-365 LKGQAGRQVQLLPR
+365 LKGQAGRKVQLLPR

-386 RIAAVTTGNKVLRF
+386 RIAAVTTGNKFLRF
-400 DQSGKRISREVFSD
+400 DQAGKRVNREIFTD
-414 QTTIGGIEAQLAART
+414 ETTIGGIEAQLAAKSR
-429 KFIDSRTGQEATA
+429 FIDTRTGQEAVA
-442 NTPKEFLK
+442 STPKEFLK
-450 QIEKSIIGEVER
+450 QTEKNIIGEVER

-556 GVNKIPGGKNILD
+556 GLNKVPGGKNILD
-569 TLANS
+569 QLANS

-581 PRILLRDVKGKPV
+581 PRILMRDTKGKPL
-594 LNDDG
+594 LNDNG
-599 TYRYLEPSNFN
+599 NPRYFEPSSFN

-625 TVPKITD
+625 TVPKIKD
-632 LDGVVDRYQVGKFF
+632 LDGIVDRYQIASRIMV
-646 MNASHQRWAENLT
+646 ASHKPWVEGIT

-688 DGAWG
+688 DSAWG

-707 QGGETLGVINKLVK
+707 QGGDTLGVINKLVK
-721 RSDRELYAA
+721 RSDRGLYAGKMA
-730 KLKDVKTVEGARKV
+730 EAKTVEDARKV
-744 MADAVMTDKYLGKLD
+744 MADAIMTDKYLGKLD
-759 PEARKI
+759 PQAREI

-771 FGAIDELLAGV
+771 YGTIDELLAGV

-817 TYAKE
+817 TYAKD
-822 SGGTYR
+822 SGGNYR

-837 KIAWVT
+837 KIAWIT

-851 PLGSIALRY
+851 PLGSIALQY
-860 MSDNPSSRKIAIDKI
+860 MSDNPSAKKIAIDRII
-875 KEFINSEAYASQK
+875 KFIDSPEYASQK

-902 AVHAENVYEA
+902 RVHAENVYAA
-912 TRNLFVNSQ
+912 TRNLFVDSKDKINQ
-921 NKVNQKLIDKVSIR
+921 NLLAKVSIR

-969 MPIADGNPASK
+969 MPVSDGNPAGK
-980 LVGKHWD
+980 IVGKHWD

-1003 SAAVDM
+1003 SASIDM
-1009 RKRWKSGGLEERYMK
+1009 RKRWKAGGLEDRYMK
-1024 LLTDPIRNNAKLSA
+1024 LLTDPIRNNAKLTD
-1038 AEKDILIKDAERK
+1038 AEKAILIKDAERK

-1056 IEMTQDLAKE
+1056 IELTQDLAKE
-1066 RVLAYVDNPE
+1066 RVLSYVDNPE

-1098 YRRVLRGVRYNPESI
+1098 YRRALRGVRYNPESI
-1113 ARLSLTY
+1113 SRLSLTY
-1120 EGVTHSGFVQKDDQG
+1120 EGVSHSGFVQKDDQG

-1144 QTVYTAMSKLAPAFS
+1144 QPVYAAMSKLAIGVG
-1159 IKNAFVAP
+1159 IKGAFVAP

-1179 TPSMNPDSL
+1179 SPSMNPDSL
-1188 FPTFSGPLAALPM
+1188 FPTFSGPLAAFPLRIM
-1201 KILFEVVP
+1201 YEIVP

-1217 LFGTYG
+1217 LFGEYG
-1223 EDQPIINAI
+1223 EDQPIINAV

-1241 AALNK
+1241 ALLNK

-1290 NYQDKLKA
+1290 EYQDKLKA
-1298 TTQTILSM
+1298 TTQTILGM

-1344 LVTEYNGDYT
+1344 LVTEYNGDFT

-1393 ENNTELLRKYPE
+1393 DNNTALLKKYPE

-1427 EGFLDK
+1427 EGFLNK

-1455 RKDYM
+1455 RKDYL

-1471 KRRINEQWDS
+1471 KRMINKQWDT
-1481 WSSEFM
+1481 WSGQFM
-1487 GVRPLLQTEFASGG
+1487 NVRPLLQTEFASGG
-1501 ASDIRREIAVND
+1501 ASDVRREIALTD

-1526 TKTVSILR
+1526 TKTVSVLR
-1534 QMLEVY
+1534 QMLQSY
-1540 DGFNAQFSSITDR
+1540 DEFSAQFSSITDR
-1553 TDVAQDRK
+1553 TDAAQDRK
-1561 NNLQAGAKAQL
+1561 NALQAGAKAQL
-1572 QELAGSN
+1572 QELAASN

>member
-1 MGSTSN
+1 VGSTSN
-7 NIKAIGS
+7 NIKAISAQAGL
-14 TPGLLT
+14 TP
-20 DAQLKELGGYT
+20 AQQEQINGYI
-31 KALDTHQKLS
+31 KAVDSHQKLS
-41 SLPSDVAKLEYS
+41 SLPSDVAKLEYG
-53 KLTPEQQRSLKDNF
+53 KLTPEQQKSLKDNF
-67 GNVEVK
+67 GNVEEK

-81 HYTVEPAFNIIAAPV
+81 HYTVDPLITVVSAPV
-96 KLAFKAVNELSDL
+96 KLAFKGVQELSDL
-109 TTRAYRTA
+109 STRAYRTA
-117 AIAVDQGKPI
+117 AIALDQNVNIGK
-127 FGKGNAWDTANDKG
+127 AWTTANDKG

-149 MAEARKIFGTE
+149 MAAATKIFGSG

-174 DQIIATGTEEEK
+174 DQIVATGTEEEK
-186 QIASRAS
+186 QIAAGAA
-193 QKKDKLFQEALDAAQ
+193 QKKDPLFQDALDAAN
-208 AAKYSPGRM
+208 AAKYSPGRA
-217 LANTILPQKWE
+217 LANAILPQKWE
-228 GSGPAYRLISGL
+228 GSGAAYRTISGL
-240 GDAAFRVFLDPTLV
+240 GDAAFRIFADPTLA

-260 TYDIGKYALDN
+260 AYDVSKYALDN
-271 IVGDAGNVQKAFQT
+271 IVGNAGNVEKAFQVA
-285 GSVQKFDQAFVGAL
+285 SVQKFDTDFVGAL
-299 KNYSTARKAIKEGTV
+299 KNYSIARKAIKDGAV
-314 DPQALVQASIQLKR
+314 DPQALVQAGIQLKR

-338 EAMLKEGV
+338 ESMLKEGV

-379 MDLARQT
+379 MDLARRT
-386 RIAAVTTGNKVLRF
+386 RIATLTTGNKVLRF
-400 DQSGKRISREVFSD
+400 DQAGKRISREVFTD
-414 QTTIGGIEAQLAART
+414 QTTIGGIEAQLMAKT
-429 KFIDSRTGQEATA
+429 KFIDNRTGEAATA
-442 NTPKEFLK
+442 NTPKEFLE
-450 QIEKSIIGEVER
+450 QVETNVIGEIER

-479 VQDRIDRFASKFSKV
+479 VQDRIDRFASKFAKV

-503 PNAVDSAEKVYQLA
+503 PNAPDAAEKIYQLS

-556 GVNKIPGGKNILD
+556 GLNKVPGGKNIID
-569 TLANS
+569 QLANS

-581 PRILLRDVKGKPV
+581 PRILIRDAKGKPV

-599 TYRYLEPSNFN
+599 TYRYFEPSSFN

-625 TVPKITD
+625 TVPKIKD
-632 LDGVVDRYQVGKFF
+632 LDGVVDRYQVMSKL
-646 MNASHQRWAENLT
+646 MNASHSKWAEGIT

-693 LVASKRLSTKLRTA
+693 LVASKRLSTKLRLG

-721 RSDRELYAA
+721 RSDRALYAGKVA
-730 KLKDVKTVEGARKV
+730 EAKTVEDARKI
-744 MADAVMTDKYLGKLD
+744 MADAVMSDKYLGKLD
-759 PEARKI
+759 PQAREI

-771 FGAIDELLAGV
+771 FGAIDDLLAGV

-817 TYAKE
+817 TYGKE
-822 SGGTYR
+822 SGGNYR

-837 KIAWVT
+837 KIAWIT

-860 MSDNPSSRKIAIDKI
+860 IENP
-875 KEFINSEAYASQK
+875 AYAKKAIANFISSPEYATQK

-902 AVHAENVYEA
+902 AVHAENVYAA
-912 TRNLFVNSQ
+912 TRNLFVDS
-921 NKVNQKLIDKVSIR
+921 KDVLNQKFIAKVRIR
-935 TPEGGIKINT
+935 TPEGGIKVNT

-955 LAEDAPQFISGPSI
+955 LAEDAPQFVSGPSI
-969 MPIADGNPASK
+969 MPIADGNPAGK
-980 LVGKHWD
+980 IVGKHWD

-1009 RKRWKSGGLEERYMK
+1009 RKRWKAGGLEERYIKMI
-1024 LLTDPIRNNAKLSA
+1024 TDPIRNNAKLTD
-1038 AEKDILIKDAERK
+1038 AEKAILIKDAELK
-1051 GKVKI
+1051 GKIKI

-1113 ARLSLTY
+1113 ARMSLTY
-1120 EGVTHSGFVQKDDQG
+1120 EGVSHSGFVQKDDQG

-1144 QTVYTAMSKLAPAFS
+1144 QPVYAAMSKLAIGFG
-1159 IKNAFVAP
+1159 IKGAFVAP

-1179 TPSMNPDSL
+1179 SPSMNPDSL
-1188 FPTFSGPLAALPM
+1188 FPTFSGPLAALPL
-1201 KILFEVVP
+1201 KVLFELVP

-1232 LPAHINRAL
+1232 LPAHINRAM

-1290 NYQDKLKA
+1290 EYQDKLKA
-1298 TTQTILSM
+1298 TTQTILGM

-1344 LVTEYNGDYT
+1344 LVTEYNSDYT

-1393 ENNTELLRKYPE
+1393 DNNTELLKKYPE

-1455 RKDYM
+1455 RKDYL

-1471 KRRINEQWDS
+1471 KRMINEKWDN
-1481 WSSEFM
+1481 WSGQFM
-1487 GVRPLLQTEFASGG
+1487 SVRPLLQTEFASGG
-1501 ASDIRREIAVND
+1501 ASDVRREIALTD

-1526 TKTVSILR
+1526 TKTVSVLR
-1534 QMLEVY
+1534 QMLQSY
-1540 DGFNAQFSSITDR
+1540 DNFSAQFSSITDR
-1553 TDVAQDRK
+1553 TDAAQDRK
-1561 NNLQAGAKAQL
+1561 NALQAGAKAQL
-1572 QELAGSN
+1572 QELAASN

-1592 LIGD
+1592 LIGE

>member
-7 NIKAIGS
+7 NIKAISSQAGL
-14 TPGLLT
+14 TP
-20 DAQLKELGGYT
+20 AQQEQINGYI
-31 KALDTHQKLS
+31 KAVDSHQRLS
-41 SLPSDVAKLEYS
+41 SLPSDVAKLEYG
-53 KLTPEQQRSLKDNF
+53 KLTPEQQKSLKDNF
-67 GNVEVK
+67 GNVEQK

-81 HYTVEPAFNIIAAPV
+81 HYTVDPLIAVVSAPV
-96 KLAFKAVNELSDL
+96 KLAFKGVQELSDL
-109 TTRAYRTA
+109 STRVVRTGLIA
-117 AIAVDQGKPI
+117 ADQNVNIGK
-127 FGKGNAWDTANDKG
+127 AWTTANDKG

-149 MAEARKIFGTE
+149 MAAATKIFGSG

-174 DQIIATGTEEEK
+174 DQIIATGTDEEK
-186 QIASRAS
+186 QIASGAA
-193 QKKDKLFQEALDAAQ
+193 QKKDPLFQDALDAAN
-208 AAKYSPGRM
+208 AAKYSPGRA
-217 LANTILPQKWE
+217 LANAILPQKWE
-228 GSGPAYRLISGL
+228 GSGGAYRTISGL
-240 GDAAFRVFLDPTLV
+240 GDAAFRVFADPTLL

-260 TYDIGKYALDN
+260 AYDVSKYALDN
-271 IVGDAGNVQKAFQT
+271 IVGNAGNVEKAFQT
-285 GSVQKFDQAFVGAL
+285 ASVQRFDTDFVGAL
-299 KNYSTARKAIKEGTV
+299 KTYSVARKAIKESAA

-338 EAMLKEGV
+338 ESMLKEGV
-346 VEAGTIKN
+346 VEAGTMKN

-379 MDLARQT
+379 MDLARRT
-386 RIAAVTTGNKVLRF
+386 RIAALTTGNKVLRF
-400 DQSGKRISREVFSD
+400 DQAGKRISREVFTD
-414 QTTIGGIEAQLAART
+414 QTTLGGIEAQLMAKT
-429 KFIDSRTGQEATA
+429 KFIDNRTGEAATA
-442 NTPKEFLK
+442 NTPKEFLE
-450 QIEKSIIGEVER
+450 QVETNVIGEIER

-479 VQDRIDRFASKFSKV
+479 VQDRIDRFASKFAKV

-556 GVNKIPGGKNILD
+556 GLNKVPGGKNILD
-569 TLANS
+569 DLANS

-581 PRILLRDVKGKPV
+581 PRILVRDAKGKPV

-599 TYRYLEPSNFN
+599 TYRYFEPSKFN
-610 DQQFAIFDFQLASGM
+610 DQQFAIFDFQLAEGM
-625 TVPKITD
+625 SVPKITD
-632 LDGVVDRYQVGKFF
+632 LDGVVDRFQVGSKL
-646 MNASHQRWAENLT
+646 MNWSHSQWAENLT

-693 LVASKRLSTKLRTA
+693 LVASKRLSTKLRLG

-721 RSDRELYAA
+721 RSDRELYAGKIA
-730 KLKDVKTVEGARKV
+730 AAKTVQDARKV

-759 PEARKI
+759 PQAREI

-804 KYGTSREYKIDGI
+804 KYGTSREYKIDGV
-817 TYAKE
+817 TYAKQ
-822 SGGTYR
+822 SGGNYR

-860 MSDNPSSRKIAIDKI
+860 MSDNPKS
-875 KEFINSEAYASQK
+875 KEFAINQIVKFIDSPEYAARK
-888 ARYQLYRPGNNADV
+888 AKYQLYRPGNNGDV
-902 AVHAENVYEA
+902 RVHAENVYQA

-921 NKVNQKLIDKVSIR
+921 NKVNQNLLAKVTIR

-945 RDLGIDDLPK
+945 RDLGIDDLPS

-969 MPIADGNPASK
+969 MPIAEGNPAGK
-980 LVGKHWD
+980 IVGKHWN

-1009 RKRWKSGGLEERYMK
+1009 RKRWKAGGLEDRYLKMM
-1024 LLTDPIRNNAKLSA
+1024 TDPIRNNAKLND
-1038 AEKDILIKDAERK
+1038 AEKAVLIKDAETK
-1051 GKVKI
+1051 AKVKI

-1098 YRRVLRGVRYNPESI
+1098 YRRALRGVRYNPESI

-1120 EGVTHSGFVQKDDQG
+1120 EGVSHSGFIQKDDQG

-1144 QTVYTAMSKLAPAFS
+1144 QPVYAAMSKLATVFG
-1159 IKNAFVAP
+1159 IKGAFVAP

-1179 TPSMNPDSL
+1179 SPSMNPDSL
-1188 FPTFSGPLAALPM
+1188 FPTFSGPLAALPVKM
-1201 KILFEVVP
+1201 MYELVP

-1217 LFGTYG
+1217 LFGEYG

-1241 AALNK
+1241 GALNK

-1258 KAVTYLEATD
+1258 KAVTYLEASG
-1268 HGLKITKDAQGNDV
+1268 HGLKITKDANGNEV
-1282 PPSPGELE
+1282 PPTPGELE
-1290 NYQDKLKA
+1290 EYQDRLKA
-1298 TTQTILSM
+1298 TTQTVLGM
-1306 RFFSALV
+1306 RFFSALI

-1393 ENNTELLRKYPE
+1393 DNNTELLKKYPE

-1455 RKDYM
+1455 RKEY
-1460 ATLASTTSVDQ
+1460 LNLLETTASVDQ
-1471 KRRINEQWDS
+1471 KRLINKQWDA
-1481 WSSEFM
+1481 WSGQFM
-1487 GVRPLLQTEFASGG
+1487 AVRPQLQTEFASGG
-1501 ASDIRREIAVND
+1501 ASDVRREIAIND

-1526 TKTVSILR
+1526 TKTVGVLR
-1534 QMLEVY
+1534 QMLQAY
-1540 DGFNAQFSSITDR
+1540 DSFSTQFSSITDR
-1553 TDVAQDRK
+1553 TDAAQDRK
-1561 NNLQAGAKAQL
+1561 DALQAGAKAQL
-1572 QELAGSN
+1572 QELANSN

>member
-7 NIKAIGS
+7 NIKAISAQAGL
-14 TPGLLT
+14 TPE
-20 DAQLKELGGYT
+20 QQEQINGYI
-31 KALDTHQKLS
+31 KAVDSHQKLS
-41 SLPSDVAKLEYS
+41 SLPSDVAKLEYA
-53 KLTPEQQRSLKDNF
+53 KLTPEQQKSLKDNF
-67 GNVEVK
+67 GNVEQK

-81 HYTVEPAFNIIAAPV
+81 HYTVEPLFTAVATPV
-96 KLAFKAVNELSDL
+96 KLAFKGVQELSDL
-109 TTRAYRTA
+109 STRAYRTA
-117 AIAVDQGKPI
+117 AIALDQNVNIGK
-127 FGKGNAWDTANDKG
+127 AWTTANDKG

-149 MAEARKIFGTE
+149 MAAATKIFGSG

-174 DQIIATGTEEEK
+174 DQIVATGTEEEK
-186 QIASRAS
+186 QIAARAS
-193 QKKDKLFQEALDAAQ
+193 QKKDPLFQDALDAAQ
-208 AAKYSPGRM
+208 AAKYSPGRA
-217 LANTILPQKWE
+217 LANAILPQKWE
-228 GSGPAYRLISGL
+228 GSGAAYRAISGL
-240 GDAAFRVFLDPTLV
+240 GDAAFRIFTDPILV

-260 TYDIGKYALDN
+260 AYDVSKYALDN
-271 IVGDAGNVQKAFQT
+271 IVGNAGNVEKAFQVA
-285 GSVQKFDQAFVGAL
+285 SVQRFDTDFVGAL
-299 KNYSTARKAIKEGTV
+299 KNYSTARKGLKEGGA

-338 EAMLKEGV
+338 DAMLKEGV

-365 LKGQAGRQVQLLPR
+365 LRGQAGRQVQLLPR
-379 MDLARQT
+379 MDLARRT
-386 RIAAVTTGNKVLRF
+386 RIATLTTGNKVLRF
-400 DQSGKRISREVFSD
+400 DQSGKRISREVFTD
-414 QTTIGGIEAQLAART
+414 QTTIGGIEAQLMAKT
-429 KFIDSRTGQEATA
+429 KFIDNRTGEAATA
-442 NTPKEFLK
+442 NTPKEFLE
-450 QIEKSIIGEVER
+450 QVEKNVIGEIER

-479 VQDRIDRFASKFSKV
+479 VQDRIDRFASKFTKV

-556 GVNKIPGGKNILD
+556 GLNKVPGGKNILD
-569 TLANS
+569 NLANS

-581 PRILLRDVKGKPV
+581 PRILVRDAKGKPV

-599 TYRYLEPSNFN
+599 TYRYFEPSNFN
-610 DQQFAIFDFQLASGM
+610 DQQFAIFDFQLAEGM
-625 TVPKITD
+625 SVPKIQD
-632 LDGVVDRYQVGKFF
+632 IDGVVDRFQVGSKI
-646 MNASHQRWAENLT
+646 MNWSHSQWAENLT

-693 LVASKRLSTKLRTA
+693 LVASRRLSTKLRLG
-707 QGGETLGVINKLVK
+707 QGGETLGVINKLIK
-721 RSDRELYAA
+721 RSDRELYAGKIA
-730 KLKDVKTVEGARKV
+730 AAKTVQDARKV
-744 MADAVMTDKYLGKLD
+744 MADAVMADKYLGKLD
-759 PEARKI
+759 SQAREI

-799 LRTVD
+799 LRTID
-804 KYGTSREYKIDGI
+804 KFGTSRQYKIDGV
-817 TYAKE
+817 TYSKQ
-822 SGGTYR
+822 SGGNYR

-860 MSDNPSSRKIAIDKI
+860 MSDSPES
-875 KEFINSEAYASQK
+875 KEFAIRQIIKFIDSPEYAKQK

-902 AVHAENVYEA
+902 RVHAENVYAA

-921 NKVNQKLIDKVSIR
+921 DKVNQKLLAKVSIR

-945 RDLGIDDLPK
+945 RDLGIDDLPS

-969 MPIADGNPASK
+969 MPIADGNPAGK
-980 LVGKHWD
+980 IVGKHWN

-1003 SAAVDM
+1003 SASVDM
-1009 RKRWKSGGLEERYMK
+1009 RKRWKAGGLEERYLKMM
-1024 LLTDPIRNNAKLSA
+1024 TDPIRNNAKLSLD
-1038 AEKDILIKDAERK
+1038 EKAVLIKDAEIK
-1051 GKVKI
+1051 AKVKI

-1120 EGVTHSGFVQKDDQG
+1120 EGVSHSGFIQKDDQG

-1144 QTVYTAMSKLAPAFS
+1144 QPVYAAMSKLATAFG
-1159 IKNAFVAP
+1159 IKGAFVAP

-1179 TPSMNPDSL
+1179 SPSMNPDSL
-1188 FPTFSGPLAALPM
+1188 FPTFSGPLAALPVKM
-1201 KILFEVVP
+1201 MYELIP

-1217 LFGTYG
+1217 LFGEYG

-1241 AALNK
+1241 GALNK

-1258 KAVTYLEATD
+1258 KAVTYLEASG
-1268 HGLKITKDAQGNDV
+1268 HGLKITKDANGNDV
-1282 PPSPGELE
+1282 PPSPGDLE
-1290 NYQDKLKA
+1290 EYQDRLKA
-1298 TTQTILSM
+1298 TTQTVLGM

-1354 RATEEWIKLFPKQMP
+1354 RATEEWIKLFPQQMP

-1393 ENNTELLRKYPE
+1393 DNNTELLKKYPE

-1420 SYKTMMN
+1420 AYKTMMN

-1433 KQVGDFLRET
+1433 KQVGDFLRES

-1455 RKDYM
+1455 RKDYLAALE
-1460 ATLASTTSVDQ
+1460 ATPSVEQ
-1471 KRRINEQWDS
+1471 KRMINQKWDS
-1481 WSSEFM
+1481 WSGQFM
-1487 GVRPLLQTEFASGG
+1487 SVRPQLQTEFASGG
-1501 ASDIRREIAVND
+1501 ASDVRREIALND

-1526 TKTVSILR
+1526 TKTVAVLR
-1534 QMLEVY
+1534 QMLQTY
-1540 DGFNAQFSSITDR
+1540 DQFSTQFSSITDR
-1553 TDVAQDRK
+1553 TDAAQDRK
-1561 NNLQAGAKAQL
+1561 DALQAGAKAQL
-1572 QELAGSN
+1572 QELANSN

>member
-1 MGSTSN
+1 
-7 NIKAIGS
+7 
-14 TPGLLT
+14 LLT
-20 DAQLKELGGYT
+20 LFFLKSG
-31 KALDTHQKLS
+31 K
-41 SLPSDVAKLEYS
+41 V
-53 KLTPEQQRSLKDNF
+53 
-67 GNVEVK
+67 
-73 RGWLGTAL
+73 RGA
-81 HYTVEPAFNIIAAPV
+81 
-96 KLAFKAVNELSDL
+96 
-109 TTRAYRTA
+109 AYRT
-117 AIAVDQGKPI
+117 
-127 FGKGNAWDTANDKG
+127 
-141 DKVFSPSR
+141 
-149 MAEARKIFGTE
+149 
-160 YMSVAQKVA
+160 
-169 EGMTL
+169 
-174 DQIIATGTEEEK
+174 
-186 QIASRAS
+186 
-193 QKKDKLFQEALDAAQ
+193 
-208 AAKYSPGRM
+208 
-217 LANTILPQKWE
+217 
-228 GSGPAYRLISGL
+228 ISGL
-240 GDAAFRVFLDPTLV
+240 GDAAFRIFTDPILA

-260 TYDIGKYALDN
+260 AYDVSKYALDN
-271 IVGDAGNVQKAFQT
+271 IVGNAGNVEKAFQVA
-285 GSVQKFDQAFVGAL
+285 SVQRFDTDFVGAL
-299 KNYSTARKAIKEGTV
+299 KNYSTARKGLKEGGA

-338 EAMLKEGV
+338 DAMLKEGV

-365 LKGQAGRQVQLLPR
+365 LRGQAGRQVQLLPR
-379 MDLARQT
+379 MDLARRT
-386 RIAAVTTGNKVLRF
+386 RIATLTTGNKVLRF
-400 DQSGKRISREVFSD
+400 DQSGKRISREVFTD
-414 QTTIGGIEAQLAART
+414 QTTIGGIEAQLMAKT
-429 KFIDSRTGQEATA
+429 KFIDNRTGEAATA
-442 NTPKEFLK
+442 NTPKEFLE
-450 QIEKSIIGEVER
+450 QVEKNVIGEIER

-479 VQDRIDRFASKFSKV
+479 VQDRIDRFASKFTKV

-556 GVNKIPGGKNILD
+556 GLNKVPGGKNILD
-569 TLANS
+569 DLANS

-581 PRILLRDVKGKPV
+581 PRILVRDAKGKPV

-599 TYRYLEPSNFN
+599 TYRYFEPSNFN
-610 DQQFAIFDFQLASGM
+610 DQQFAIFDFQLAEGM
-625 TVPKITD
+625 SVPKIQD
-632 LDGVVDRYQVGKFF
+632 IDGVVDRFQVGSKI
-646 MNASHQRWAENLT
+646 MNWSHSQWAENLT

-693 LVASKRLSTKLRTA
+693 LVASRRLSTKLRLG
-707 QGGETLGVINKLVK
+707 QGGETLGVINKLIK
-721 RSDRELYAA
+721 RSDRELYASKIA
-730 KLKDVKTVEGARKV
+730 AAKTVQDARKV
-744 MADAVMTDKYLGKLD
+744 MADAVMADKYLGKLD
-759 PEARKI
+759 SQAREI

-799 LRTVD
+799 LRTID
-804 KYGTSREYKIDGI
+804 KFGTSRQYKIDGV
-817 TYAKE
+817 TYSKQ
-822 SGGTYR
+822 SGGNYR

-860 MSDNPSSRKIAIDKI
+860 MSDSPES
-875 KEFINSEAYASQK
+875 KEFAIRQIIKFIDSPEYAKQK

-902 AVHAENVYEA
+902 RVHAENVYAA

-921 NKVNQKLIDKVSIR
+921 DKVNQKLLAKVSIR

-945 RDLGIDDLPK
+945 RDLGIDDLPS

-969 MPIADGNPASK
+969 MPIADGNPAGK
-980 LVGKHWD
+980 IVGKHWN

-1009 RKRWKSGGLEERYMK
+1009 RKRWKAGGLEERYLKIM
-1024 LLTDPIRNNAKLSA
+1024 TDPIRNNAKLSLD
-1038 AEKDILIKDAERK
+1038 EKAVLIKDAEIK
-1051 GKVKI
+1051 AKVKI

-1120 EGVTHSGFVQKDDQG
+1120 EGVSHSGFIQKDDQG

-1144 QTVYTAMSKLAPAFS
+1144 QPVYAAMSKLATAFG
-1159 IKNAFVAP
+1159 IKGAFVAP

-1179 TPSMNPDSL
+1179 SPSMNPDSL
-1188 FPTFSGPLAALPM
+1188 FPTFSGPLAALPVKM
-1201 KILFEVVP
+1201 MYELIP

-1217 LFGTYG
+1217 LFGEYG

-1241 AALNK
+1241 GALNK

-1258 KAVTYLEATD
+1258 KAVTYLEASG
-1268 HGLKITKDAQGNDV
+1268 HGLKITKDANGNDV
-1282 PPSPGELE
+1282 PPSPGDLE
-1290 NYQDKLKA
+1290 EYQDRLKA
-1298 TTQTILSM
+1298 TTQTVLGM

-1354 RATEEWIKLFPKQMP
+1354 RATEEWIKLFPQQMP

-1393 ENNTELLRKYPE
+1393 DNNTELLKKYPE

-1420 SYKTMMN
+1420 AYKTMMN

-1433 KQVGDFLRET
+1433 KQVGDFLRES

-1455 RKDYM
+1455 RKDYL
-1460 ATLASTTSVDQ
+1460 ATLEATPSVEQ
-1471 KRRINEQWDS
+1471 KRLINQQWDT
-1481 WSSEFM
+1481 WSGQFM
-1487 GVRPLLQTEFASGG
+1487 SVRPQLQTEFASGG
-1501 ASDIRREIAVND
+1501 ASDVRREIALND

-1526 TKTVSILR
+1526 TKTVAVLR
-1534 QMLEVY
+1534 QMLQTY
-1540 DGFNAQFSSITDR
+1540 DQFSTQFSSITDR
-1553 TDVAQDRK
+1553 TDAAQDRK
-1561 NNLQAGAKAQL
+1561 DALQAGAKAQL
-1572 QELAGSN
+1572 QELANSN

>member
-1 MGSTSN
+1 VGSTSN
-7 NIKAIGS
+7 NIKAIS
-14 TPGLLT
+14 AQAGLT
-20 DAQLKELGGYT
+20 AAQQQQINGYI
-31 KALDTHQKLS
+31 KAVDTHQKLS
-41 SLPSDVAKLEYS
+41 SLPSDVAKKEYS

-67 GNVEVK
+67 GNVEQK

-81 HYTVEPAFNIIAAPV
+81 HYTVEPLFAAVSAPV
-96 KLAFKAVNELSDL
+96 KLAFKGVQELSDL
-109 TTRAYRTA
+109 STRAYRTA
-117 AIAVDQGKPI
+117 AIAVDQKVDIGK
-127 FGKGNAWDTANDKG
+127 AWTTANDKG

-149 MAEARKIFGTE
+149 MAEATRIFGSQ

-174 DQIIATGTEEEK
+174 DQIIATGTAEEK
-186 QIASRAS
+186 QIASQAA
-193 QKKDKLFQEALDAAQ
+193 QKKDPLFQDALDAAN
-208 AAKYSPGRM
+208 AAKYSPGRFI
-217 LANTILPQKWE
+217 ANAILPQKWE
-228 GSGPAYRLISGL
+228 GSGAAYKAISGL
-240 GDAAFRVFLDPTLV
+240 GDAAFRIFADPTLL

-260 TYDIGKYALDN
+260 TYDIGKYALNN
-271 IVGDAGNVQKAFQT
+271 IVGDAGNVQKAFQV
-285 GSVQKFDQAFVGAL
+285 GSVQKFDKAYVGAL
-299 KNYSTARKAIKEGTV
+299 KDYSTARKAIKEGAA
-314 DPQALVQASIQLKR
+314 DPKTLVEASIKLKR

-338 EAMLKEGV
+338 EAMLKQGV
-346 VEAGTIKN
+346 VEAGTMKN

-386 RIAAVTTGNKVLRF
+386 RIAALTTGNKVLRF
-400 DQSGKRISREVFSD
+400 DQAGKRINREIFTD
-414 QTTIGGIEAQLAART
+414 QTTIGGIEEQLTRQT
-429 KFIDSRTGQEATA
+429 KFIDTRTNEAATA
-442 NTPKEFLK
+442 NTPQQFLK
-450 QIEKSIIGEVER
+450 KVETNLISDVER

-556 GVNKIPGGKNILD
+556 GLNKVPGGKNILD
-569 TLANS
+569 QLASS

-581 PRILLRDVKGKPV
+581 PRILLRDAKGKPL

-599 TYRYLEPSNFN
+599 TYRYFEPSSFN
-610 DQQFAIFDFQLASGM
+610 DQQFAIFDYQLAEGM

-632 LDGVVDRYQVGKFF
+632 LDGVVDKYQVANRI
-646 MNASHQRWAENLT
+646 MSWSHSKWAENLT

-688 DGAWG
+688 DSAWG
-693 LVASKRLSTKLRTA
+693 VVAGKRLSTKLRLG
-707 QGGETLGVINKLVK
+707 QGGEAVGVINKLVK
-721 RSDRELYAA
+721 RSDRELYAG
-730 KLKDVKTVEGARKV
+730 KLKDAKTVEDARKI
-744 MADAVMTDKYLGKLD
+744 MADAVMADKYLGKLD
-759 PEARKI
+759 PQAREI
-765 IAEMAE
+765 IAEMAQY
-771 FGAIDELLAGV
+771 GAIDDLLAGV

-804 KYGTSREYKIDGI
+804 KYGTSREYKIDGV

-822 SGGTYR
+822 SGGNYR

-837 KIAWVT
+837 KIAWIT

-860 MSDNPSSRKIAIDKI
+860 IENPEYAKKAIAKFIDSPEYAARKAK
-875 KEFINSEAYASQK
+875 
-888 ARYQLYRPGNNADV
+888 YQLYRPGNNADV
-902 AVHAENVYEA
+902 AVHAENVYAA

-921 NKVNQKLIDKVSIR
+921 DVLNQKLLAKARIR
-935 TPEGGIKINT
+935 TPEGGIKVNT
-945 RDLGIDDLPK
+945 RDLGIDDLPS

-969 MPIADGNPASK
+969 MPIADGNPAGK
-980 LVGKHWD
+980 IVGKHWE

-1024 LLTDPIRNNAKLSA
+1024 MLTDPIRNNSKLTA
-1038 AEKDILIKDAERK
+1038 AEKDILIKDAEIK
-1051 GKVKI
+1051 GRSKI
-1056 IEMTQDLAKE
+1056 IELTQDLAKE

-1120 EGVTHSGFVQKDDQG
+1120 EGVSHSGFVQQDDQG

-1144 QTVYTAMSKLAPAFS
+1144 QPVYAAMSKLSTAFG
-1159 IKNAFVAP
+1159 IKGAFVAP

-1179 TPSMNPDSL
+1179 SPSMNPDSL
-1188 FPTFSGPLAALPM
+1188 FPTFSGPLAALPVKM
-1201 KILFEVVP
+1201 MYELIP

-1217 LFGTYG
+1217 LFGEYG

-1232 LPAHINRAL
+1232 LPAHINRAMG
-1241 AALNK
+1241 ALNK

-1258 KAVTYLEATD
+1258 KAVTYLEATG

-1282 PPSPGELE
+1282 PPSPGDLE
-1290 NYQDKLKA
+1290 EYQDKLKS
-1298 TTQTILSM
+1298 TTQTILGM
-1306 RFFSALV
+1306 RFFSALI

-1369 YTVSESKKNT
+1369 YTISESKKRT
-1379 VAVIKYGEAAGNWV
+1379 VAVIKYGEVAGNWV
-1393 ENNTELLRKYPE
+1393 ENNSELLKKYPE

-1420 SYKTMMN
+1420 AYKTMMN

-1455 RKDYM
+1455 RKDYLD
-1460 ATLASTTSVDQ
+1460 TLATATSVDQ
-1471 KRRINEQWDS
+1471 KRMINQKWDN
-1481 WSSEFM
+1481 WSGQFM
-1487 GVRPLLQTEFASGG
+1487 SVRPLLQTEFASGG
-1501 ASDIRREIAVND
+1501 ASDVRREIAIKD
-1513 LRNMLTNEKNLPK
+1513 LRNMLTNEKNLPN
-1526 TKTVSILR
+1526 TKTVSVLR
-1534 QMLEVY
+1534 QMLQAY
-1540 DGFNAQFSSITDR
+1540 DNFSAQFSSITDR
-1553 TDVAQDRK
+1553 TDAAQDRK
-1561 NNLQAGAKAQL
+1561 NALQEGAKAQL
-1572 QELAGSN
+1572 QELANSN

>member
-1 MGSTSN
+1 VGSTSN
-7 NIKAIGS
+7 NIKAISSQAGL
-14 TPGLLT
+14 TP
-20 DAQLKELGGYT
+20 AQQEQINGYI
-31 KALDTHQKLS
+31 KAVDSHQRLS
-41 SLPSDVAKLEYS
+41 SLPSDVAKLEYG

-67 GNVEVK
+67 GNVEQK

-81 HYTVEPAFNIIAAPV
+81 HYTVEPLFTAVAAPV
-96 KLAFKAVNELSDL
+96 KLAFKGVQELSDL
-109 TTRAYRTA
+109 STRAYRTA
-117 AIAVDQGKPI
+117 AIALDQNVNIGK
-127 FGKGNAWDTANDKG
+127 AWTTANDKG

-149 MAEARKIFGTE
+149 MAAATKIFGSG

-174 DQIIATGTEEEK
+174 DQIVATGTEEEK
-186 QIASRAS
+186 QIAAGAA
-193 QKKDKLFQEALDAAQ
+193 QKKDPLFQDALDAAN
-208 AAKYSPGRM
+208 AAKYSPGRA
-217 LANTILPQKWE
+217 LANAILPQKWE
-228 GSGPAYRLISGL
+228 GSGAAYRTISGL
-240 GDAAFRVFLDPTLV
+240 GDAAFRVFADPTLL

-260 TYDIGKYALDN
+260 AYDVSKYALDN

-285 GSVQKFDQAFVGAL
+285 ASVQRFDTDYVAAL
-299 KNYSTARKAIKEGTV
+299 KNYSVARKAIKEGAA
-314 DPQALVQASIQLKR
+314 DPQALVQAGIQLKR

-346 VEAGTIKN
+346 VEAGTMKN
-354 FLANSEDALRT
+354 FLAGSEEALRT

-386 RIAAVTTGNKVLRF
+386 RIAALTTGNKILRF
-400 DQSGKRISREVFSD
+400 DQSGKRISREVFTD
-414 QTTIGGIEAQLAART
+414 QTTIGGIEAQLMAKT
-429 KFIDSRTGQEATA
+429 KFIDKRTGEAATA
-442 NTPKEFLK
+442 NTPKEFLE
-450 QIEKSIIGEVER
+450 QVEKNIIGEIER

-479 VQDRIDRFASKFSKV
+479 VQDRIDRFASKFTKV

-556 GVNKIPGGKNILD
+556 GLNKVPGGKNILD
-569 TLANS
+569 NLANS

-581 PRILLRDVKGKPV
+581 PRILVRDAKGKPV

-599 TYRYLEPSNFN
+599 TYRYFEPSSFN
-610 DQQFAIFDFQLASGM
+610 DQQFAIFDFQLAEGM
-625 TVPKITD
+625 SVPKITD
-632 LDGVVDRYQVGKFF
+632 LDGVVDRYQVASKI
-646 MNASHQRWAENLT
+646 MNWSHSQWAENLT

-693 LVASKRLSTKLRTA
+693 LVASRRLSTKLRLG
-707 QGGETLGVINKLVK
+707 QGGQTLGVINKLIK
-721 RSDRELYAA
+721 RSDRELYAGKIA
-730 KLKDVKTVEGARKV
+730 AAKTVQDARKV

-759 PEARKI
+759 PQAREI

-804 KYGTSREYKIDGI
+804 NFGTSREYKIDGV
-817 TYAKE
+817 TYAKQ
-822 SGGTYR
+822 SGGNYR

-837 KIAWVT
+837 KIAWIT
-843 SIAAIGND
+843 SIAAVGND
-851 PLGSIALRY
+851 PLGSIALQY
-860 MSDNPSSRKIAIDKI
+860 MSDNPSAKRIAVNKIID
-875 KEFINSEAYASQK
+875 FINSPQYAKQK
-888 ARYQLYRPGNNADV
+888 ARFQLYREGNNADV
-902 AVHAENVYEA
+902 ATHAENVYAA

-921 NKVNQKLIDKVSIR
+921 DKVNQKLLAKVSIR

-945 RDLGIDDLPK
+945 RDLGIDDLPA

-969 MPIADGNPASK
+969 MPIAEGNPAGK
-980 LVGKHWD
+980 IVGKHWN

-1009 RKRWKSGGLEERYMK
+1009 RKRWKAGGLEDRYLKMM
-1024 LLTDPIRNNAKLSA
+1024 TDPIRNNAKLSVD
-1038 AEKDILIKDAERK
+1038 EKAVLIKDAENK
-1051 GKVKI
+1051 AKVKI

-1098 YRRVLRGVRYNPESI
+1098 YRRALRGVRYNPESI

-1120 EGVTHSGFVQKDDQG
+1120 EGVSHSGFIQKDDQG

-1144 QTVYTAMSKLAPAFS
+1144 QPVYAAMSKLATAFG
-1159 IKNAFVAP
+1159 IKGAFVAP

-1179 TPSMNPDSL
+1179 SPSMNPDSL
-1188 FPTFSGPLAALPM
+1188 FPTFSGPLAALPVKM
-1201 KILFEVVP
+1201 MYELVP

-1241 AALNK
+1241 GALNK

-1258 KAVTYLEATD
+1258 KAVTYLEATG
-1268 HGLKITKDAQGNDV
+1268 HGLKITKDANGNDI
-1282 PPSPGELE
+1282 PPSPGDLE
-1290 NYQDKLKA
+1290 EYQDRLKA
-1298 TTQTILSM
+1298 TTQTVLGM
-1306 RFFSALV
+1306 RFFSALI

-1393 ENNTELLRKYPE
+1393 DNNTELLKKYPE

-1420 SYKTMMN
+1420 AYKTMMN
-1427 EGFLDK
+1427 EGFLNK

-1455 RKDYM
+1455 RKDY
-1460 ATLASTTSVDQ
+1460 LAALEATTSVDQ
-1471 KRRINEQWDS
+1471 KRMINKQWDT
-1481 WSSEFM
+1481 WSGQFM
-1487 GVRPLLQTEFASGG
+1487 SVRPQLQTEFASGG
-1501 ASDIRREIAVND
+1501 ASDVRRDIAVND
-1513 LRNMLTNEKNLPK
+1513 LRKMLTTEKNLPK
-1526 TKTVSILR
+1526 TKTVTVLR
-1534 QMLEVY
+1534 QMLQTY
-1540 DGFNAQFSSITDR
+1540 DSFNAQFSSITDR
-1553 TDVAQDRK
+1553 TDAAQDRK
-1561 NNLQAGAKAQL
+1561 NALQAGAKAQL
-1572 QELAGSN
+1572 QELANSN

>member
-1 MGSTSN
+1 VGSTSN
-7 NIKAIGS
+7 NIKAISAQAGL
-14 TPGLLT
+14 TPE
-20 DAQLKELGGYT
+20 QQKQINGYI
-31 KALDTHQKLS
+31 KAVDSHQKLT
-41 SLPSDVAKLEYS
+41 SLPSDVAKLEYA
-53 KLTPEQQRSLKDNF
+53 KLTPEQQKSLKDNF
-67 GNVEVK
+67 GNVEEK
-73 RGWLGTAL
+73 RGWLGTVL
-81 HYTVEPAFNIIAAPV
+81 HYTVDPIVTAVATPI
-96 KLAFKAVNELSDL
+96 KLAFKGVQELSDL
-109 TTRAYRTA
+109 STRAYRTA
-117 AIAVDQGKPI
+117 AIAVDQKVDIGT
-127 FGKGNAWDTANDKG
+127 AWTTANDKG

-149 MAEARKIFGTE
+149 MAAATKIFGSG

-174 DQIIATGTEEEK
+174 DQVIATGTEEEK
-186 QIASRAS
+186 QIASKAA
-193 QKKDKLFQEALDAAQ
+193 QKQDPLFQDALDAAN
-208 AAKYSPGRM
+208 AAKYSPGRF
-217 LANTILPQKWE
+217 LANAILPQKWE
-228 GSGPAYRLISGL
+228 GSGAAYRTISGL
-240 GDAAFRVFLDPTLV
+240 GDAAFRIFTDPILA

-260 TYDIGKYALDN
+260 IYDVSKYALDN
-271 IVGDAGNVQKAFQT
+271 IVGNAGNVEKAFQVA
-285 GSVQKFDQAFVGAL
+285 SVQRFDRDFVGAL
-299 KNYSTARKAIKEGTV
+299 KNYSVARKAIKEGAA
-314 DPQALVQASIQLKR
+314 DPQALVQAGIQLKR

-354 FLANSEDALRT
+354 FLAGSEEMLRI
-365 LKGQAGRQVQLLPR
+365 LGGQAGRQVQLLPR

-386 RIAAVTTGNKVLRF
+386 RIAAVTTGNKLLRF
-400 DQSGKRISREVFSD
+400 DQAGRRINREIFSD
-414 QTTIGGIEAQLAART
+414 QTTIGGIEAQLAAKTR
-429 KFIDSRTGQEATA
+429 FIDTRTGEAATA

-450 QIEKSIIGEVER
+450 QTEKNIIGEVER

-479 VQDRIDRFASKFSKV
+479 VQDRIDRFASKFAKV
-494 PFFRDNFFD
+494 PFFRDNYFD
-503 PNAVDSAEKVYQLA
+503 PNAADSAEKVYQLA

-556 GVNKIPGGKNILD
+556 GLNKVPGGKNILD
-569 TLANS
+569 KLANS

-581 PRILLRDVKGKPV
+581 PRILVRDAKGKPV

-599 TYRYLEPSNFN
+599 TYRYFEPSSFN
-610 DQQFAIFDFQLASGM
+610 DQQFAIFDFQLAEGM
-625 TVPKITD
+625 TVPKIKD
-632 LDGVVDRYQVGKFF
+632 LDGIVDRYQV
-646 MNASHQRWAENLT
+646 ASRIMAFSHKPWVESIT
-659 SAWSFLTLAG
+659 SGWSFLTLAG

-688 DGAWG
+688 DSIWG
-693 LVASKRLSTKLRTA
+693 IAAGKRLSTKLRLG
-707 QGGETLGVINKLVK
+707 QGGETLGVINKLIK
-721 RSDRELYAA
+721 RSDRDLYRGKLEAA
-730 KLKDVKTVEGARKV
+730 KTVQDARKV

-759 PEARKI
+759 PQAREI

-804 KYGTSREYKIDGI
+804 KFGTSREYKIDGV
-817 TYAKE
+817 TYAKQ
-822 SGGTYR
+822 SGGNYR

-843 SIAAIGND
+843 SIAAVGND
-851 PLGSIALRY
+851 PLGSIALQY
-860 MSDNPSSRKIAIDKI
+860 MSDNPSAKRIAINKI
-875 KEFINSEAYASQK
+875 IDFIDSPQYAKQK

-902 AVHAENVYEA
+902 RVHAENVYAA

-921 NKVNQKLIDKVSIR
+921 DKVNQKLLAKVSIR

-945 RDLGIDDLPK
+945 RDLGIDDLPS

-969 MPIADGNPASK
+969 MPIADGNPAGK
-980 LVGKHWD
+980 LVGKHWE

-1009 RKRWKSGGLEERYMK
+1009 RKRWKNGGLEERYLK
-1024 LLTDPIRNNAKLSA
+1024 ILTDPIENNPKLSA
-1038 AEKDILIKDAERK
+1038 AEKKVLIDDARLK
-1051 GKVKI
+1051 GKKNI
-1056 IEMTQDLAKE
+1056 IEITQDLAKE

-1098 YRRVLRGVRYNPESI
+1098 YRRALRGVRYNPESI

-1120 EGVTHSGFVQKDDQG
+1120 EGVSHSGFIQKDDQG

-1144 QTVYTAMSKLAPAFS
+1144 QPVYAAMSKLATAVG
-1159 IKNAFVAP
+1159 IKGAFVAP

-1179 TPSMNPDSL
+1179 TPSMNPESL
-1188 FPTFSGPLAALPM
+1188 FPTFSGPLAAFPLKM
-1201 KILFEVVP
+1201 MYEFVP

-1217 LFGTYG
+1217 LFGEYG

-1241 AALNK
+1241 GALNK

-1258 KAVTYLEATD
+1258 KAVTYLEASG
-1268 HGLKITKDAQGNDV
+1268 HGLKITKDANGNDV

-1290 NYQDKLKA
+1290 DYQDKLKS
-1298 TTQTILSM
+1298 TTQTILGM

-1354 RATEEWIKLFPKQMP
+1354 RATEEWIKLFPQQMP

-1393 ENNTELLRKYPE
+1393 DNNTELLKKYPE

-1455 RKDYM
+1455 RKDYLN
-1460 ATLASTTSVDQ
+1460 TLASTTSVDQ
-1471 KRRINEQWDS
+1471 KRMINEKWDN
-1481 WSSEFM
+1481 WSRQFM
-1487 GVRPLLQTEFASGG
+1487 AVRPQLQTEFASGG
-1501 ASDIRREIAVND
+1501 ASDVRREIALND
-1513 LRNMLTNEKNLPK
+1513 LRNMLTKEKNLPR
-1526 TKTVSILR
+1526 TKTVAVLR
-1534 QMLEVY
+1534 QMLQTY
-1540 DGFNAQFSSITDR
+1540 DSFNAQFSSITDR
-1553 TDVAQDRK
+1553 TDAAQDRK
-1561 NNLQAGAKAQL
+1561 DALQAGAKAQL
-1572 QELAGSN
+1572 QELAASN

>member
-7 NIKAIGS
+7 NIKAISAQAGL
-14 TPGLLT
+14 TPE
-20 DAQLKELGGYT
+20 QQEQINGYI
-31 KALDTHQKLS
+31 KAVDSHQKLS
-41 SLPSDVAKLEYS
+41 SLPSDVAKLEYA
-53 KLTPEQQRSLKDNF
+53 KLTPEQQKSLKDNF
-67 GNVEVK
+67 GNVEQK

-81 HYTVEPAFNIIAAPV
+81 HYTVEPLFTAVATPV
-96 KLAFKAVNELSDL
+96 KLAFKGVQELSDL
-109 TTRAYRTA
+109 STRAYRTA
-117 AIAVDQGKPI
+117 AIALDQNVNIGK
-127 FGKGNAWDTANDKG
+127 AWTTANDKG

-149 MAEARKIFGTE
+149 MAAATKIFGSG

-174 DQIIATGTEEEK
+174 DQIVATGTEEEK
-186 QIASRAS
+186 QIAARAS
-193 QKKDKLFQEALDAAQ
+193 QKKDPLFQDALDAAQ
-208 AAKYSPGRM
+208 AAKYSPGRA
-217 LANTILPQKWE
+217 LANAILPQKWE
-228 GSGPAYRLISGL
+228 GSGAAYRAISGL
-240 GDAAFRVFLDPTLV
+240 GDAAFRIFTDPILV

-260 TYDIGKYALDN
+260 AYDVSKYALDN
-271 IVGDAGNVQKAFQT
+271 IVGNAGNVEKAFQVA
-285 GSVQKFDQAFVGAL
+285 SVQRFDTDFVGAL
-299 KNYSTARKAIKEGTV
+299 KNYSTARKGLKEGGA
-314 DPQALVQASIQLKR
+314 DAQALVQASIQLKR

-338 EAMLKEGV
+338 DAMLKEGV

-365 LKGQAGRQVQLLPR
+365 LRGQAGRQVQLLPR
-379 MDLARQT
+379 MDLARRT
-386 RIAAVTTGNKVLRF
+386 RIATLTTGNKVLRF
-400 DQSGKRISREVFSD
+400 DQSGKRISREVFTD
-414 QTTIGGIEAQLAART
+414 QTTIGGIEAQLMAKT
-429 KFIDSRTGQEATA
+429 KFIDNRTGEAATA
-442 NTPKEFLK
+442 NTPKEFLE
-450 QIEKSIIGEVER
+450 QVEKNVIGEIER

-479 VQDRIDRFASKFSKV
+479 VQDRIDRFASKFTKV

-556 GVNKIPGGKNILD
+556 GLNKVPGGKNILD
-569 TLANS
+569 DLANS

-581 PRILLRDVKGKPV
+581 PRILVRDAKGKPV

-599 TYRYLEPSNFN
+599 TYRYFEPSNFN
-610 DQQFAIFDFQLASGM
+610 DQQFAIFDFQLAEGM
-625 TVPKITD
+625 SVPKIQD
-632 LDGVVDRYQVGKFF
+632 IDGVVDRFQVGSKI
-646 MNASHQRWAENLT
+646 MNWSHSQWAENLT

-693 LVASKRLSTKLRTA
+693 LVASRRLSTKLRLG
-707 QGGETLGVINKLVK
+707 QGGETLGVINKLIK
-721 RSDRELYAA
+721 RSDRELYAGKIA
-730 KLKDVKTVEGARKV
+730 AAKTVQDARKV
-744 MADAVMTDKYLGKLD
+744 MADAVMADKYLGKLD
-759 PEARKI
+759 SQAREI

-799 LRTVD
+799 LRTID
-804 KYGTSREYKIDGI
+804 KFGTSRQYKIDGV
-817 TYAKE
+817 TYSKQ
-822 SGGTYR
+822 SGGNYR

-860 MSDNPSSRKIAIDKI
+860 MSDSPES
-875 KEFINSEAYASQK
+875 KEFAIRQIIKFIDSPEYAKQK

-902 AVHAENVYEA
+902 RVHAENVYAA

-921 NKVNQKLIDKVSIR
+921 DKVNQKLLAKVSIR

-945 RDLGIDDLPK
+945 RDLGIDDLPS

-969 MPIADGNPASK
+969 MPIADGNPAGK
-980 LVGKHWD
+980 IVGKHWN

-1009 RKRWKSGGLEERYMK
+1009 RKRWKAGGLEERYLKMM
-1024 LLTDPIRNNAKLSA
+1024 TDPIRNNAKLSLD
-1038 AEKDILIKDAERK
+1038 EKAVLIKDAEIK
-1051 GKVKI
+1051 AKVKI

-1120 EGVTHSGFVQKDDQG
+1120 EGVSHSGFIQKDDQG

-1144 QTVYTAMSKLAPAFS
+1144 QPVYAAMSKLATAFG
-1159 IKNAFVAP
+1159 IKGAFVAP

-1179 TPSMNPDSL
+1179 SPSMNPDSL
-1188 FPTFSGPLAALPM
+1188 FPTFSGPLAALPVKM
-1201 KILFEVVP
+1201 MYELIP

-1217 LFGTYG
+1217 LFGEYG

-1241 AALNK
+1241 GALNK

-1258 KAVTYLEATD
+1258 KAVTYLEASG
-1268 HGLKITKDAQGNDV
+1268 HGLKITKDANGNDV
-1282 PPSPGELE
+1282 PPSPGDLE
-1290 NYQDKLKA
+1290 EYQDRLKA
-1298 TTQTILSM
+1298 TTQTVLGM

-1354 RATEEWIKLFPKQMP
+1354 RATEEWIKLFPQQMP

-1393 ENNTELLRKYPE
+1393 DNNTELLKKYPE

-1420 SYKTMMN
+1420 AYKTMMN

-1433 KQVGDFLRET
+1433 KQVGDFLRES

-1455 RKDYM
+1455 RKDYLAALE
-1460 ATLASTTSVDQ
+1460 ATPSVEQ
-1471 KRRINEQWDS
+1471 KRLINQQWDT
-1481 WSSEFM
+1481 WSGQFM
-1487 GVRPLLQTEFASGG
+1487 SVRPQLQTEFASGG
-1501 ASDIRREIAVND
+1501 ASDVRREIALND

-1526 TKTVSILR
+1526 TKTVAVLR
-1534 QMLEVY
+1534 QMLQTY
-1540 DGFNAQFSSITDR
+1540 DQFSTQFSSITDR
-1553 TDVAQDRK
+1553 TDAAQDRK
-1561 NNLQAGAKAQL
+1561 DALQAGAKAQL
-1572 QELAGSN
+1572 QELANSN

>member
-1 MGSTSN
+1 VGSTSN
-7 NIKAIGS
+7 NIKAISAQAGL
-14 TPGLLT
+14 TPE
-20 DAQLKELGGYT
+20 QQEQINGYI
-31 KALDTHQKLS
+31 KAVDSHQKLS
-41 SLPSDVAKLEYS
+41 SLPSDVAKLEYA
-53 KLTPEQQRSLKDNF
+53 KLTPEQQKSLKDNF
-67 GNVEVK
+67 GNVEQK

-81 HYTVEPAFNIIAAPV
+81 HYTVEPLFTAVATPV
-96 KLAFKAVNELSDL
+96 KLAFKGVQELSDL
-109 TTRAYRTA
+109 STRAYRTA
-117 AIAVDQGKPI
+117 AIALDQNVNIGK
-127 FGKGNAWDTANDKG
+127 AWTTANDKG

-149 MAEARKIFGTE
+149 MAAATKIFGSG

-174 DQIIATGTEEEK
+174 DQIVATGTEEEK
-186 QIASRAS
+186 QIAARAS
-193 QKKDKLFQEALDAAQ
+193 QKKDPLFQDALDAAQ
-208 AAKYSPGRM
+208 AAKYSPGRA
-217 LANTILPQKWE
+217 LANAILPQKWE
-228 GSGPAYRLISGL
+228 GSGAAYRAISGL
-240 GDAAFRVFLDPTLV
+240 GDAAFRIFTDPILV

-260 TYDIGKYALDN
+260 AYDVSKYALDN
-271 IVGDAGNVQKAFQT
+271 IVGNAGNVEKAFQVA
-285 GSVQKFDQAFVGAL
+285 SVQRFDTDFVGAL
-299 KNYSTARKAIKEGTV
+299 KNYSTARKGLKEGGA

-338 EAMLKEGV
+338 DAMLKEGV

-365 LKGQAGRQVQLLPR
+365 LRGQAGRQVQLLPR
-379 MDLARQT
+379 MDLARRT
-386 RIAAVTTGNKVLRF
+386 RIATLTTGNKVLRF
-400 DQSGKRISREVFSD
+400 DQSGKRISREVFTD
-414 QTTIGGIEAQLAART
+414 QTTIGGIEAQLMAKT
-429 KFIDSRTGQEATA
+429 KFIDNRTGEAATA
-442 NTPKEFLK
+442 NTPKEFLE
-450 QIEKSIIGEVER
+450 QVEKNVIGEIER

-479 VQDRIDRFASKFSKV
+479 VQDRIDRFASKFTKV

-556 GVNKIPGGKNILD
+556 GLNKVPGGKNILD
-569 TLANS
+569 DLANS

-581 PRILLRDVKGKPV
+581 PRILVRDAKGKPV

-599 TYRYLEPSNFN
+599 TYRYFEPSNFN
-610 DQQFAIFDFQLASGM
+610 DQQFAIFDFQLAEGM
-625 TVPKITD
+625 SVPKIQD
-632 LDGVVDRYQVGKFF
+632 IDGVVDRFQVGSKI
-646 MNASHQRWAENLT
+646 MNWSHSQWAENLT

-693 LVASKRLSTKLRTA
+693 LVASRRLSTKLRLG
-707 QGGETLGVINKLVK
+707 QGGETLGVINKLIK
-721 RSDRELYAA
+721 RSDRELYAGKIA
-730 KLKDVKTVEGARKV
+730 AAKTVQDARKV
-744 MADAVMTDKYLGKLD
+744 MADAVMADKYLGKLD
-759 PEARKI
+759 SQAREI

-799 LRTVD
+799 LRTID
-804 KYGTSREYKIDGI
+804 KFGTSRQYKIDGV
-817 TYAKE
+817 TYSKQ
-822 SGGTYR
+822 SGGNYR

-860 MSDNPSSRKIAIDKI
+860 ISDSPES
-875 KEFINSEAYASQK
+875 KEFAIRQIIKFIDSPEYAKQK

-902 AVHAENVYEA
+902 RVHAENVYAA

-921 NKVNQKLIDKVSIR
+921 DKVNQKLLAKVSIR

-945 RDLGIDDLPK
+945 RDLGIDDLPS

-969 MPIADGNPASK
+969 MPIADGNPAGK
-980 LVGKHWD
+980 IVGKHWN

-1009 RKRWKSGGLEERYMK
+1009 RKRWKAGGLEERYLKIM
-1024 LLTDPIRNNAKLSA
+1024 TDPIRNNAKLSLD
-1038 AEKDILIKDAERK
+1038 EKAVLIKDAEIK
-1051 GKVKI
+1051 AKVKI

-1120 EGVTHSGFVQKDDQG
+1120 EGVSHSGFIQKDDQG

-1144 QTVYTAMSKLAPAFS
+1144 QPVYAAMSKLATAFG
-1159 IKNAFVAP
+1159 IKGAFVAP

-1179 TPSMNPDSL
+1179 SPSMNPDSL
-1188 FPTFSGPLAALPM
+1188 FPTFSGPLAALPVKM
-1201 KILFEVVP
+1201 MYELIP

-1217 LFGTYG
+1217 LFGEYG

-1241 AALNK
+1241 GALNK

-1258 KAVTYLEATD
+1258 KAVTYLEASG
-1268 HGLKITKDAQGNDV
+1268 HGLKITKDANGNDV
-1282 PPSPGELE
+1282 PPSPGDLE
-1290 NYQDKLKA
+1290 EYQDRLKA
-1298 TTQTILSM
+1298 TTQTVLGM

-1354 RATEEWIKLFPKQMP
+1354 RATEEWIKLFPQQMP

-1393 ENNTELLRKYPE
+1393 DNNTELLKKYPE

-1420 SYKTMMN
+1420 AYKTMMN

-1433 KQVGDFLRET
+1433 KQVGDFLRES

-1455 RKDYM
+1455 RKDYL
-1460 ATLASTTSVDQ
+1460 ATLEATPSVEQ
-1471 KRRINEQWDS
+1471 KRLINQQWDT
-1481 WSSEFM
+1481 WSGQFM
-1487 GVRPLLQTEFASGG
+1487 SVRPQLQTEFASGG
-1501 ASDIRREIAVND
+1501 ASDVRREIALND

-1526 TKTVSILR
+1526 TKTVAVLR
-1534 QMLEVY
+1534 QMLQTY
-1540 DGFNAQFSSITDR
+1540 DQFSTQFSSITDR
-1553 TDVAQDRK
+1553 TDAAQDRK
-1561 NNLQAGAKAQL
+1561 DALQAGAKAQL
-1572 QELAGSN
+1572 QELANSN

>member
-1 MGSTSN
+1 VGSTSN
-7 NIKAIGS
+7 NIKAISAQAGL
-14 TPGLLT
+14 TPE
-20 DAQLKELGGYT
+20 QQEQINGYI
-31 KALDTHQKLS
+31 KAVDSHQKLS
-41 SLPSDVAKLEYS
+41 SLPSDVAKLEYA
-53 KLTPEQQRSLKDNF
+53 KLTPEQQKSLKDNF
-67 GNVEVK
+67 GNVEQK

-81 HYTVEPAFNIIAAPV
+81 HYTVEPLFTAVATPV
-96 KLAFKAVNELSDL
+96 KLAFKGVQELSDL
-109 TTRAYRTA
+109 STRAYRTA
-117 AIAVDQGKPI
+117 AIALDQNVNIGK
-127 FGKGNAWDTANDKG
+127 AWTTANDKG

-149 MAEARKIFGTE
+149 MAAATKIFGSG

-174 DQIIATGTEEEK
+174 DQIVATGTEEEK
-186 QIASRAS
+186 QIAARAS
-193 QKKDKLFQEALDAAQ
+193 QKKDPLFQDALDAAQ
-208 AAKYSPGRM
+208 AAKYSPGRA
-217 LANTILPQKWE
+217 LANAILPQKWE
-228 GSGPAYRLISGL
+228 GSGAAYRAISGL
-240 GDAAFRVFLDPTLV
+240 GDAAFRIFTDPILV

-260 TYDIGKYALDN
+260 AYDVSKYALDN
-271 IVGDAGNVQKAFQT
+271 IVGNAGNVEKAFQVA
-285 GSVQKFDQAFVGAL
+285 SVQRFDTDFVGAL
-299 KNYSTARKAIKEGTV
+299 KNYSTARKGLKEGGA

-338 EAMLKEGV
+338 DAMLKEGV

-365 LKGQAGRQVQLLPR
+365 LRGQAGRQVQLLPR
-379 MDLARQT
+379 MDLARRT
-386 RIAAVTTGNKVLRF
+386 RIATLTTGNKVLRF
-400 DQSGKRISREVFSD
+400 DQSGKRISREVFTD
-414 QTTIGGIEAQLAART
+414 QTTIGGIEAQLAAKT
-429 KFIDSRTGQEATA
+429 KFIDNRTGEAATA
-442 NTPKEFLK
+442 NTPKEFLE
-450 QIEKSIIGEVER
+450 QVEKNVIGEIER

-479 VQDRIDRFASKFSKV
+479 VQDRIDRFASKFTKV

-556 GVNKIPGGKNILD
+556 GLNKVPGGKNILD
-569 TLANS
+569 DLANS

-581 PRILLRDVKGKPV
+581 PRILVRDAKGKPV

-599 TYRYLEPSNFN
+599 TYRYFEPSNFN
-610 DQQFAIFDFQLASGM
+610 DQQFAIFDFQLAEGM
-625 TVPKITD
+625 SVPKIQD
-632 LDGVVDRYQVGKFF
+632 IDGVVDRFQVGSKI
-646 MNASHQRWAENLT
+646 MNWSHSQWAENLT

-693 LVASKRLSTKLRTA
+693 LVASRRLSTKLRLG
-707 QGGETLGVINKLVK
+707 QGGETLGVINKLIK
-721 RSDRELYAA
+721 RSDRELYAGKIA
-730 KLKDVKTVEGARKV
+730 AAKTVQDARKV
-744 MADAVMTDKYLGKLD
+744 MADAVMADKYLGKLD
-759 PEARKI
+759 SQAREI

-799 LRTVD
+799 LRTID
-804 KYGTSREYKIDGI
+804 KFGTSRQYKIDGV
-817 TYAKE
+817 TYSKQ
-822 SGGTYR
+822 SGGNYR

-860 MSDNPSSRKIAIDKI
+860 ISDSPES
-875 KEFINSEAYASQK
+875 KEFAIRQIIKFIDSPEYAKQK

-902 AVHAENVYEA
+902 RVHAENVYAA

-921 NKVNQKLIDKVSIR
+921 DKVNQKLLAKVSIR

-945 RDLGIDDLPK
+945 RDLGIDDLPS

-969 MPIADGNPASK
+969 MPIADGNPAGK
-980 LVGKHWD
+980 IVGKHWN

-1009 RKRWKSGGLEERYMK
+1009 RKRWKAGGLEERYLKIM
-1024 LLTDPIRNNAKLSA
+1024 TDPIRNNAKLSLD
-1038 AEKDILIKDAERK
+1038 EKAVLIKDAEIK
-1051 GKVKI
+1051 AKVKI

-1120 EGVTHSGFVQKDDQG
+1120 EGVSHSGFIQKDDQG

-1144 QTVYTAMSKLAPAFS
+1144 QPVYAAMSKLATAFG
-1159 IKNAFVAP
+1159 IKGAFVAP

-1179 TPSMNPDSL
+1179 SPSMNPDSL
-1188 FPTFSGPLAALPM
+1188 FPTFSGPLAALPVKM
-1201 KILFEVVP
+1201 MYELIP

-1217 LFGTYG
+1217 LFGEYG

-1241 AALNK
+1241 GALNK

-1258 KAVTYLEATD
+1258 KAVTYLEASG
-1268 HGLKITKDAQGNDV
+1268 HGLKITKDANGNDV
-1282 PPSPGELE
+1282 PPSPGDLE
-1290 NYQDKLKA
+1290 EYQDRLKA
-1298 TTQTILSM
+1298 TTQTVLGM

-1354 RATEEWIKLFPKQMP
+1354 RATEEWIKLFPQQMP

-1393 ENNTELLRKYPE
+1393 DNNTELLKKYPE

-1420 SYKTMMN
+1420 AYKTMMN

-1433 KQVGDFLRET
+1433 KQVGDFLRES

-1455 RKDYM
+1455 RKDYL
-1460 ATLASTTSVDQ
+1460 ATLEATPSVEQ
-1471 KRRINEQWDS
+1471 KRLINQQWDT
-1481 WSSEFM
+1481 WSGQFM
-1487 GVRPLLQTEFASGG
+1487 SVRPQLQTEFASGG
-1501 ASDIRREIAVND
+1501 ASDVRREIALND

-1526 TKTVSILR
+1526 TKTVAVLR
-1534 QMLEVY
+1534 QMLQTY
-1540 DGFNAQFSSITDR
+1540 DQFSTQFSSITDR
-1553 TDVAQDRK
+1553 TDAAQDRK
-1561 NNLQAGAKAQL
+1561 DALQAGAKAQL
-1572 QELAGSN
+1572 QELANSN

>member
-7 NIKAIGS
+7 NIKAISAQAGL
-14 TPGLLT
+14 TPE
-20 DAQLKELGGYT
+20 QQEQINGYI
-31 KALDTHQKLS
+31 KAVDSHQKLS
-41 SLPSDVAKLEYS
+41 SLPSDVAKLEYA
-53 KLTPEQQRSLKDNF
+53 KLTPEQQKSLKDNF
-67 GNVEVK
+67 GNVEQK

-81 HYTVEPAFNIIAAPV
+81 HYTVEPLFTAVATPV
-96 KLAFKAVNELSDL
+96 KLAFKGVQELSDL
-109 TTRAYRTA
+109 STRAYRTA
-117 AIAVDQGKPI
+117 AIALDQNVNIGK
-127 FGKGNAWDTANDKG
+127 AWTTANDKG

-149 MAEARKIFGTE
+149 MAAATKIFGSG

-174 DQIIATGTEEEK
+174 DQIVATGTEEEK
-186 QIASRAS
+186 QIAARAS
-193 QKKDKLFQEALDAAQ
+193 QKKDPLFQDALDAAQ
-208 AAKYSPGRM
+208 AAKYSPGRA
-217 LANTILPQKWE
+217 LANAILPQKWE
-228 GSGPAYRLISGL
+228 GSGAAYRAISGL
-240 GDAAFRVFLDPTLV
+240 GDAAFRIFTDPTLA

-260 TYDIGKYALDN
+260 AYDVSKYALDN
-271 IVGDAGNVQKAFQT
+271 IVGNAGNVEKAFQVA
-285 GSVQKFDQAFVGAL
+285 SVQRFDTDFVGAL
-299 KNYSTARKAIKEGTV
+299 KNYSTARKGLKEGGA

-338 EAMLKEGV
+338 DAMLKEGV

-365 LKGQAGRQVQLLPR
+365 LRGQAGRQVQLLPR
-379 MDLARQT
+379 MDLARRT
-386 RIAAVTTGNKVLRF
+386 RIATLTTGNKVLRF
-400 DQSGKRISREVFSD
+400 DQSGKRISREVFTD
-414 QTTIGGIEAQLAART
+414 QTTIGGIEAQLMAKT
-429 KFIDSRTGQEATA
+429 KFIDNRTGEAATA
-442 NTPKEFLK
+442 NTPKEFLE
-450 QIEKSIIGEVER
+450 QVEKNVIGEIER

-479 VQDRIDRFASKFSKV
+479 VQDRIDRFASKFTKV

-556 GVNKIPGGKNILD
+556 GLNKVPGGKNILD
-569 TLANS
+569 DLANS

-581 PRILLRDVKGKPV
+581 PRILVRDAKGKPV

-599 TYRYLEPSNFN
+599 TYRYFEPSNFN
-610 DQQFAIFDFQLASGM
+610 DQQFAIFDFQLAEGM
-625 TVPKITD
+625 SVPKIQD
-632 LDGVVDRYQVGKFF
+632 IDGVVDRFQVGSKI
-646 MNASHQRWAENLT
+646 MNWSHSQWAENLT

-693 LVASKRLSTKLRTA
+693 LVASRRLSTKLRLG
-707 QGGETLGVINKLVK
+707 QGGETLGVINKLIK
-721 RSDRELYAA
+721 RSDRELYAGKIA
-730 KLKDVKTVEGARKV
+730 AAKTVQDARKV
-744 MADAVMTDKYLGKLD
+744 MADAVMADKYLGKLD
-759 PEARKI
+759 SQAREI

-799 LRTVD
+799 LRTID
-804 KYGTSREYKIDGI
+804 KFGTSRQYKIDGV
-817 TYAKE
+817 TYSKQ
-822 SGGTYR
+822 SGGNYR

-860 MSDNPSSRKIAIDKI
+860 MSDSPES
-875 KEFINSEAYASQK
+875 KEFAIRQIIKFIDSPEYAKQK

-902 AVHAENVYEA
+902 RVHAENVYAA

-921 NKVNQKLIDKVSIR
+921 DKVNQKLLAKVSIR

-945 RDLGIDDLPK
+945 RDLGIDDLPS

-969 MPIADGNPASK
+969 MPIADGNPAGK
-980 LVGKHWD
+980 IVGKHWN

-1003 SAAVDM
+1003 SASVDM
-1009 RKRWKSGGLEERYMK
+1009 RKRWKAGGLEERYLKMM
-1024 LLTDPIRNNAKLSA
+1024 TDPIRNNAKLSLD
-1038 AEKDILIKDAERK
+1038 EKAVLIKDAEIK
-1051 GKVKI
+1051 AKVKI

-1120 EGVTHSGFVQKDDQG
+1120 EGVSHSGFIQKDDQG

-1144 QTVYTAMSKLAPAFS
+1144 QPVYAAMSKLATAFG
-1159 IKNAFVAP
+1159 IKGAFVAP

-1179 TPSMNPDSL
+1179 SPSMNPDSL
-1188 FPTFSGPLAALPM
+1188 FPTFSGPLAALPVKM
-1201 KILFEVVP
+1201 MYELIP

-1217 LFGTYG
+1217 LFGEYG

-1241 AALNK
+1241 GALNK

-1258 KAVTYLEATD
+1258 KAVTYLEASG
-1268 HGLKITKDAQGNDV
+1268 HGLKITKDANGNDV
-1282 PPSPGELE
+1282 PPSPGDLE
-1290 NYQDKLKA
+1290 EYQDRLKA
-1298 TTQTILSM
+1298 TTQTVLGM

-1354 RATEEWIKLFPKQMP
+1354 RATEEWIKLFPQQMP

-1393 ENNTELLRKYPE
+1393 DNNTELLKKYPE

-1420 SYKTMMN
+1420 AYKTMMN

-1433 KQVGDFLRET
+1433 KQVGDFLRES

-1455 RKDYM
+1455 RKDYLAALE
-1460 ATLASTTSVDQ
+1460 ATPSVEQ
-1471 KRRINEQWDS
+1471 KRMINQKWDS
-1481 WSSEFM
+1481 WSGQFM
-1487 GVRPLLQTEFASGG
+1487 SVRPQLQTEFASGG
-1501 ASDIRREIAVND
+1501 ASDVRREIALND

-1526 TKTVSILR
+1526 TKTVAVLR
-1534 QMLEVY
+1534 QMLQTY
-1540 DGFNAQFSSITDR
+1540 DQFSTQFSSITDR
-1553 TDVAQDRK
+1553 TDAAQDRK
-1561 NNLQAGAKAQL
+1561 DALQAGAKAQL
-1572 QELAGSN
+1572 QELANSN

>member
-7 NIKAIGS
+7 NLKAISAQAGL
-14 TPGLLT
+14 TPE
-20 DAQLKELGGYT
+20 QQQQINGYV
-31 KALDTHQKLS
+31 KAVDTHQKLS
-41 SLPSDVAKLEYS
+41 SLPADVAKKEYA
-53 KLTPEQQRSLKDNF
+53 KLTPEQQKSLKDNF
-67 GNVEVK
+67 GNVEQK

-81 HYTVEPAFNIIAAPV
+81 HYTVEPAFNAIAAPV
-96 KLAFKAVNELSDL
+96 KLAFKGVQELSDL

-117 AIAVDQGKPI
+117 AIALDQNVNIGK
-127 FGKGNAWDTANDKG
+127 AWTTANDKG

-149 MAEARKIFGTE
+149 MAEATRIFGSG

-174 DQIIATGTEEEK
+174 DQVIATGTEEEK
-186 QIASRAS
+186 LIASKAA
-193 QKKDKLFQEALDAAQ
+193 QKQDPLFQDALDAAQ
-208 AAKYSPGRM
+208 AAKYSPGRA
-217 LANTILPQKWE
+217 LANALLPQKWE
-228 GSGPAYRLISGL
+228 GSGAAYKAISGL
-240 GDAAFRVFLDPTLV
+240 GDAAFRVFLDPTLM

-260 TYDIGKYALDN
+260 TYDIGKYALDT

-285 GSVQKFDQAFVGAL
+285 ASVQRFDTAYVGAL
-299 KNYSTARKAIKEGTV
+299 KNYSAARKAIKEGTV
-314 DPQALVQASIQLKR
+314 DPKALVEAGIQLKR

-346 VEAGTIKN
+346 VEAGTMKN
-354 FLANSEDALRT
+354 FLAGSEEALRT

-386 RIAAVTTGNKVLRF
+386 RIAALTTGNKLLRF
-400 DQSGKRISREVFSD
+400 DQAGKRISREVFTD
-414 QTTIGGIEAQLAART
+414 QTSIGGIEAQLAART
-429 KFIDSRTGQEATA
+429 KFIDTRTGEAATA
-442 NTPKEFLK
+442 NTPQEFLK
-450 QIEKSIIGEVER
+450 QVEKSIIGEVER

-479 VQDRIDRFASKFSKV
+479 VQDRIDRFASKFAKV

-556 GVNKIPGGKNILD
+556 GLNKVPGGKNILD
-569 TLANS
+569 DLANS

-581 PRILLRDVKGKPV
+581 PRILVRDAKGKPV

-599 TYRYLEPSNFN
+599 TYRYFEPSNFN

-625 TVPKITD
+625 SVPKITD
-632 LDGVVDRYQVGKFF
+632 LDGVVDRFQVGKYL
-646 MNASHQRWAENLT
+646 MNASHSKWAENLT

-693 LVASKRLSTKLRTA
+693 LVASKRLSTKLRLG

-744 MADAVMTDKYLGKLD
+744 MADAVMSDKYLGKLD

-771 FGAIDELLAGV
+771 FGAIDDLLAGV

-804 KYGTSREYKIDGI
+804 KYGTSREYKIDGV
-817 TYAKE
+817 TYSKQ
-822 SGGTYR
+822 SGGNYR
-828 EYSPITAEG
+828 EYSPISAEG
-837 KIAWVT
+837 RIAWVT

-860 MSDNPSSRKIAIDKI
+860 IENPVYAKKAIAN
-875 KEFINSEAYASQK
+875 FINSPEYAAQK

-902 AVHAENVYEA
+902 AVHAENVYAA

-921 NKVNQKLIDKVSIR
+921 DVLNQKLLKQVRIR
-935 TPEGGIKINT
+935 TPEGGIKVNT

-955 LAEDAPQFISGPSI
+955 LAEDAPQFVSGPSI
-969 MPIADGNPASK
+969 MPIADGNPAGK
-980 LVGKHWD
+980 IVGKHWD

-1024 LLTDPIRNNAKLSA
+1024 MLTDPIRNNSKLTA
-1038 AEKDILIKDAERK
+1038 AEKEVLIKDAELK

-1098 YRRVLRGVRYNPESI
+1098 YRRALRGVRYNPESI

-1120 EGVTHSGFVQKDDQG
+1120 EGVSHSGFVQKDDQG

-1144 QTVYTAMSKLAPAFS
+1144 QPVYAAMSKLATAFG
-1159 IKNAFVAP
+1159 IKGAFVAP

-1179 TPSMNPDSL
+1179 SPSMNPDSL
-1188 FPTFSGPLAALPM
+1188 FPTFSGPLAALPLKM
-1201 KILFEVVP
+1201 MFEVVP
-1209 SLKESEKY
+1209 SLKELDKY
-1217 LFGTYG
+1217 AFGTYG
-1223 EDQPIINAI
+1223 EDQPIISAI
-1232 LPAHINRAL
+1232 LPAHINRAM

-1258 KAVTYLEATD
+1258 KAVTYLEATG

-1282 PPSPGELE
+1282 PPTPGELE
-1290 NYQDKLKA
+1290 EYQDKLKS
-1298 TTQTILSM
+1298 TTQTVLGM
-1306 RFFSALV
+1306 RFFSALI

-1318 SVQLKSEMAG
+1318 TVQLKSEMAG

-1393 ENNTELLRKYPE
+1393 DNNTDLLKKYPE

-1460 ATLASTTSVDQ
+1460 EALAATASTDQ
-1471 KRRINEQWDS
+1471 KRMINDKWDS
-1481 WSSEFM
+1481 WSKQFM
-1487 GVRPLLQTEFASGG
+1487 SVRPQLQTEFASGG
-1501 ASDIRREIAVND
+1501 ASDVRRGIALDD
-1513 LRNMLTNEKNLPK
+1513 LRRMLTTEKNLPK
-1526 TKTVSILR
+1526 TKTVTVLR
-1534 QMLEVY
+1534 QMLQSY
-1540 DGFNAQFSSITDR
+1540 DSFSAQFSSITDR
-1553 TDVAQDRK
+1553 TDAAQDRK
-1561 NNLQAGAKAQL
+1561 NALQAGAKAQL
-1572 QELAGSN
+1572 QELANSN

>member
-7 NIKAIGS
+7 NIKAISAQAGL
-14 TPGLLT
+14 TPE
-20 DAQLKELGGYT
+20 QQQQINGYI
-31 KALDTHQKLS
+31 KAVDSHQKLS
-41 SLPSDVAKLEYS
+41 SLPSDVAKLEYA
-53 KLTPEQQRSLKDNF
+53 KLTPEQQKTLKDNF
-67 GNVEVK
+67 GNVEQK

-81 HYTVEPAFNIIAAPV
+81 HYTVDPIITAVSAPV
-96 KLAFKAVNELSDL
+96 KLAFKGVQELSDL
-109 TTRAYRTA
+109 STRVVRTGLIAADQKIDIGKAWTTAS
-117 AIAVDQGKPI
+117 
-127 FGKGNAWDTANDKG
+127 DKG

-149 MAEARKIFGTE
+149 IAAATKIFGSG

-174 DQIIATGTEEEK
+174 DQIVATGTKEEK
-186 QIASRAS
+186 QIAAGAA
-193 QKKDKLFQEALDAAQ
+193 QKKDPLFQDALDAAN
-208 AAKYSPGRM
+208 AAKYSPGRA
-217 LANTILPQKWE
+217 LANALLPQKWE
-228 GSGPAYRLISGL
+228 GSGAVYRTISGL
-240 GDAAFRVFLDPTLV
+240 GDAAFRIFADPTLA

-260 TYDIGKYALDN
+260 AYDVSKYALDN
-271 IVGDAGNVQKAFQT
+271 IVGNAGNVEKAFQVA
-285 GSVQKFDQAFVGAL
+285 SVQKFDTDFVGAL
-299 KNYSTARKAIKEGTV
+299 KNYSVARKAIKEGAA

-338 EAMLKEGV
+338 ESMLKEGV

-379 MDLARQT
+379 MDLARRT
-386 RIAAVTTGNKVLRF
+386 RIAALTTGNKVLRF
-400 DQSGKRISREVFSD
+400 DQAGKRISREVFTD
-414 QTTIGGIEAQLAART
+414 QTTIGGIEAQLMAKT
-429 KFIDSRTGQEATA
+429 KFIDNRTGEAATA
-442 NTPKEFLK
+442 NTPKEFLE
-450 QIEKSIIGEVER
+450 QIETNVIGEIER

-479 VQDRIDRFASKFSKV
+479 VQDRIDRFASKFAKV

-556 GVNKIPGGKNILD
+556 GLNKVPGGKNILD
-569 TLANS
+569 DLANS

-581 PRILLRDVKGKPV
+581 PRILVRDAKGKPL

-599 TYRYLEPSNFN
+599 TYRYFEPSSFN
-610 DQQFAIFDFQLASGM
+610 DQQFAIFDFQLAEGM
-625 TVPKITD
+625 SVPKITD
-632 LDGVVDRYQVGKFF
+632 LDGVVDRFQVGSKI
-646 MNASHQRWAENLT
+646 MNWSHSQWAESLT

-693 LVASKRLSTKLRTA
+693 LVASKRLSTKLRLG
-707 QGGETLGVINKLVK
+707 QGGETLGVINKLIK
-721 RSDRELYAA
+721 RSDRELYAGKIA
-730 KLKDVKTVEGARKV
+730 AAKTVQDARKV
-744 MADAVMTDKYLGKLD
+744 MADAVMADKYLGKLD
-759 PEARKI
+759 PQAREI

-804 KYGTSREYKIDGI
+804 KFGTSREYKIDGV
-817 TYAKE
+817 TYAKQ
-822 SGGTYR
+822 SGGNYR

-860 MSDNPSSRKIAIDKI
+860 MSDSPES
-875 KEFINSEAYASQK
+875 KEFAIRQIIKFIDSPEYAKQK
-888 ARYQLYRPGNNADV
+888 ARFQLYRPGNNADV
-902 AVHAENVYEA
+902 RVHAENVYAA

-921 NKVNQKLIDKVSIR
+921 NKVNQNLLAKVTIR

-945 RDLGIDDLPK
+945 RDLGIDDLPA

-969 MPIADGNPASK
+969 MPIAEGNPAGK
-980 LVGKHWD
+980 IVGKHWN

-1003 SAAVDM
+1003 TAAVDM
-1009 RKRWKSGGLEERYMK
+1009 RKRWKAGGLEERYIKMM
-1024 LLTDPIRNNAKLSA
+1024 TDPIRNNAKLSVD
-1038 AEKDILIKDAERK
+1038 EKAVLIKDAETK
-1051 GKVKI
+1051 AKVKI

-1098 YRRVLRGVRYNPESI
+1098 YRRALRGVRYNPESI

-1120 EGVTHSGFVQKDDQG
+1120 EGVSHSGFIQKDDQG

-1144 QTVYTAMSKLAPAFS
+1144 QPVYAAMSKLATVFG
-1159 IKNAFVAP
+1159 IKGAFVAP

-1179 TPSMNPDSL
+1179 SPSMNPDSL
-1188 FPTFSGPLAALPM
+1188 FPTFSGPLAALPVKM
-1201 KILFEVVP
+1201 MYELVP

-1217 LFGTYG
+1217 LFGEYG

-1241 AALNK
+1241 GALNK

-1258 KAVTYLEATD
+1258 KAVTYLEATGN
-1268 HGLKITKDAQGNDV
+1268 GLKITKDANGNEV
-1282 PPSPGELE
+1282 PPTPGELE
-1290 NYQDKLKA
+1290 EYQDKLKA
-1298 TTQTILSM
+1298 TTQTVLGM
-1306 RFFSALV
+1306 RFFSALI

-1393 ENNTELLRKYPE
+1393 DNNTELLKKYPE

-1420 SYKTMMN
+1420 AYKTMMN

-1433 KQVGDFLRET
+1433 KQVGDFLRES

-1455 RKDYM
+1455 RKDYLAALE
-1460 ATLASTTSVDQ
+1460 ATPSVEQ
-1471 KRRINEQWDS
+1471 KRMINQKWDS
-1481 WSSEFM
+1481 WSGQFM
-1487 GVRPLLQTEFASGG
+1487 SVRPQLQTEFASGG
-1501 ASDIRREIAVND
+1501 ASDVRREIALND
-1513 LRNMLTNEKNLPK
+1513 LRDMLTNEKNLPK
-1526 TKTVSILR
+1526 TKTVAVLR
-1534 QMLEVY
+1534 QMLQTY
-1540 DGFNAQFSSITDR
+1540 DQFSTQFSSITDR
-1553 TDVAQDRK
+1553 TDAAQDRK
-1561 NNLQAGAKAQL
+1561 DALQAGAKAQL
-1572 QELAGSN
+1572 QELANSN